1 MATIADLL
9 VKLGADS
16 SGLRQELNKAKSDIN
31 TAFDA
36 NPIKTFQ
43 GAVDGTAG
51 SMESLIGKF
60 GKFTAAAGAGFGFI
74 QMISGAVEA
83 GARVKELSET
93 MGVTAS
99 QASLFSRTVSLA
111 GGDVQTASAAIM
123 RLDKTL
129 SSGGESAEKAQ
140 AMLSAVG
147 VSLQDANGKLLP
159 VNEQLKALSE
169 GYKLAASAGYAQE
182 YLMETLGS
190 RGIALTGVLR
200 EYTEAAQNAAKVQ
213 GVGLDPEEMDR
224 TKKEIDTLKMQAS
237 ALGTATGAALAPLIE
252 QIIPPLT
259 TGLATVAK
267 YLATN
272 KEEVIDCTKAVV
284 AFIAAYKTVVAL
296 RASFGAMQGLFGSA
310 GGAGS
315 TAATEAITRAQE
327 AQINRR
333 IKLIENAALQE
344 EKAYLKSL
352 QTMEVTEAEKT
363 RLYANYVRQ
372 RQAETA
378 KAAAVIR
385 AEMIKAYADINA
397 AATTSGAVQ
406 TGALNSVSKAA
417 VVSGA
422 AVSSVG
428 GAAINTGVKMTT
440 MGSAGLT
447 TIKKL
452 TSAAWALAGGW
463 LGVASAII
471 YALGCLVEYKK
482 QKAEKELNENVVNL
496 DGVAYQ
502 QKDGIWKRRDV
513 NTDASDFESP
523 FSYTEIDQDSALAAE
538 LNYRLHM
545 KPDIE
550 KTELSPEANKQLD
563 DLKAQLEGL
572 SKAVDDNTAA
582 AKAGG
587 GGSSAAP
594 KVEVPKTYTVEV
606 PLGEIAAQKAI
617 DAYNAAPGSQWLNPD
632 LTTDMNNSC
641 AAFVST
647 MYGAAGVMTD
657 LTASGNNLD
666 AMFQSVK
673 GAWYGPNDGY
683 SPSAGDYVSGPGHVG
698 MYVGNNTVISRDSKG
713 GLQQHDLQQWINE
726 FGLIGYGSV
735 KALTGGATS
744 TQTVDENGRA
754 LQEAQRKLQQAKD
767 EALRLFTSMS
777 MEIEEK
783 TGTAYE
789 AGMAQV
795 AENVKAKGQ
804 EIQKLAAAGLPT
816 EAVKSL
822 QDKLAEYQTAL
833 QNKVTEQQQQALS
846 KLKTDTMRTNAELK
860 GDYKSLADAEYN
872 ATVESLNK
880 EKEERTKAVAQ
891 NKDDKEAMAAVEEW
905 YTSQVQAAAEKRTE
919 AYRASFAKQMDYAI
933 SHHDTKTMG
942 SLLNSD
948 DFKQMMDWDGQT
960 AQMQQFYDLWKDAH
974 KTTAQMMADSMES
987 FKGSVSDFFTNLLEG
1002 QETFGD
1008 AFLGMVDSLLD
1019 TVVKQLA
1026 DKWSSQILASLFP
1039 GMFGGDQQSG
1049 DLSGGSGGGGLFTGL
1064 SFAGGLLGGGGGGL
1078 FGGGGGLFG
1087 GLFGGGSN
1095 GNGDEDPVTT
1105 FQNTITRMTTGL
1117 DTATSSLGLFSGGTG
1132 TAGKLLGTY
1141 NAVQGMINTGTKPAE
1156 TATTVSATTGL
1167 ASFTAS
1173 VYVATAALQ
1182 AMASKST
1189 FGSIFG
1195 GKFATGGYIMGPG
1208 TGTSDSIPA
1217 FLSNGEYV
1225 LTAEAVQN
1233 VGLPLLDA
1241 MNSGRVGHFASG
1253 GLVRAASGGKGSGGA
1268 AGNVVTLNVSALDAA
1283 SFADFLQNGGMDAI
1297 KQLLYDGNRD
1307 FTTESGVW

>member
-60 GKFTAAAGAGFGFI
+60 GRFTAAAGAGFGFI

-129 SSGGESAEKAQ
+129 SSGGDSAEKAQ

-159 VNEQLKALSE
+159 LNEQLKALSE

-237 ALGTATGAALAPLIE
+237 ALGSATGAALAPLIE

-296 RASFGAMQGLFGSA
+296 RASFGAMQGLFGAA

-333 IKLIENAALQE
+333 IKLLENAALQE

-352 QTMEVTEAEKT
+352 QTMEATEAEKT
-363 RLYANYVRQ
+363 RLYANYVKQ
-372 RQAETA
+372 RQVETA

-385 AEMIKAYADINA
+385 AEMTKAYADINA

-406 TGALNSVSKAA
+406 IGALNSVSKAA

-422 AVSSVG
+422 AVGSVG

-471 YALGCLVEYKK
+471 YALGCLVQYKK
-482 QKAEKELNENVVNL
+482 EKAEKELNENVVNL
-496 DGVAYQ
+496 DGVAYKQ
-502 QKDGIWKRRDV
+502 DNGIWKRRDV
-513 NTDASDFESP
+513 NADASDFENP

-617 DAYNAAPGSQWLNPD
+617 DAYNAAPGSQWINPD

-789 AGMAQV
+789 TGMAQV

-804 EIQKLAAAGLPT
+804 EIQKLAAAGLPA

-833 QNKVTEQQQQALS
+833 HNKVTQQQQEALN
-846 KLKTDTMRTNAELK
+846 KLKTDTARTTAELK

-933 SHHDTKTMG
+933 SHHDTKAMG

-987 FKGSVSDFFTNLLEG
+987 FKGSISGFFTNILEG

-1008 AFLGMVDSLLD
+1008 ALLDMVDSLLD

-1039 GMFGGDQQSG
+1039 GMFGGDQQNG
-1049 DLSGGSGGGGLFTGL
+1049 DLSGGSGGGLFTGL
-1064 SFAGGLLGGGGGGL
+1064 TFAGGLLGGGGS
-1078 FGGGGGLFG
+1078 GLFG

-1141 NAVQGMINTGTKPAE
+1141 NVVQGMINTGTKPAE
-1156 TATTVSATTGL
+1156 TATTVAATTGM

-1173 VYVATAALQ
+1173 VYEATAALQ
-1182 AMASKST
+1182 AMAAKST

-1195 GKFATGGYIMGPG
+1195 GKRATGGYIAGPG
-1208 TGTSDSIPA
+1208 TSTSDSIPA

-1241 MNSGRVGHFASG
+1241 MNSGRVGHFATG
-1253 GLVRAASGGKGSGGA
+1253 GLVQANGSGNKGA
-1268 AGNVVTLNVSALDAA
+1268 AVPVGNSVTLNVSALDAA
-1283 SFADFLQNGGMDAI
+1283 SFMEFLQNGGMDAI

>member
-16 SGLRQELNKAKSDIN
+16 SGLRSELNKAKSDIN
-31 TAFDA
+31 STFDA
-36 NPIKTFQ
+36 NPLKTFQ

-51 SMESLIGKF
+51 SMEKLISNF

-74 QMISGAVEA
+74 QLISGAVEA
-83 GARVKELSET
+83 GARVKDLSET
-93 MGVTAS
+93 MGISAA
-99 QASLFSRTVSLA
+99 QASMFSKTVSLA

-129 SSGGESAEKAQ
+129 SAGGASAEKAQ
-140 AMLSAVG
+140 AMLDAVG

-169 GYKLAASAGYAQE
+169 GYKAATSVGYGQE
-182 YLMETLGS
+182 YLMETLGA

-213 GVGLDPEEMDR
+213 SVGLDPEEMDR
-224 TKKEIDTLKMQAS
+224 TKKEIDVLKMQAS
-237 ALGTATGAALAPLIE
+237 TLGTATGAALAPLIE

-259 TGLATVAK
+259 SGLASIAQ

-272 KEEVIDCTKAVV
+272 KEEVIDCTKALVG
-284 AFIAAYKTVVAL
+284 FIAAYKTVTAL
-296 RASFGAMQGLFGSA
+296 RASVAALGGLMGAA
-310 GGAGS
+310 GTGAAS
-315 TAATEAITRAQE
+315 TATDAITRAQE
-327 AQINRR
+327 AQINKR
-333 IKLIENAALQE
+333 IRLIENAALQE

-385 AEMIKAYADINA
+385 AEMTKTYVEINS
-397 AATTSGAVQ
+397 AATTSAAVQ
-406 TGALNSVSKAA
+406 TGAINSVSKAA

-422 AVSSVG
+422 AVGSVG

-447 TIKKL
+447 TMKKL

-463 LGVASAII
+463 LGVASAIV
-471 YALGCLVEYKK
+471 YALGCLVQYKK
-482 QKAEKELNENVVNL
+482 EKAEKELNENVVNL

-502 QKDGIWKRRDV
+502 QDNGVWKRRDV
-513 NTDASDFESP
+513 NTEASDFENP

-572 SKAVDDNTAA
+572 SKSVDDNTAA
-582 AKAGG
+582 AK
-587 GGSSAAP
+587 AP

-617 DAYNAAPGSQWLNPD
+617 DAYNAAPGSQWINPD
-632 LTTDMNNSC
+632 LTNDMENSC
-641 AAFVST
+641 ASFVST
-647 MYGAAGVMTD
+647 MYGAAGVMSD

-713 GLQQHDLQQWINE
+713 GLQQHDLDQWKRE
-726 FGLIGYGSV
+726 FGFIGYGSV
-735 KALTGGATS
+735 AKLTGGATS

-754 LQEAQRKLQQAKD
+754 LQEAQRKLQKAKD
-767 EALRLFTSMS
+767 EALKLFTSMS
-777 MEIEEK
+777 VEIEEK

-822 QDKLAEYQTAL
+822 QDKLAEYQTAM
-833 QNKVTEQQQQALS
+833 QNKVTQQQQEALN
-846 KLKTDTMRTNAELK
+846 KLKTDTRRTNAELK

-872 ATVESLNK
+872 ASVEALNK

-891 NKDDKEAMAAVEEW
+891 NKDDKEAMAAVEDW

-974 KTTAQMMADSMES
+974 KTTAQMMADSMQS
-987 FKGSVSDFFTNLLEG
+987 FQGSISDFFTSILEG

-1008 AFLGMVDSLLD
+1008 AFLGMIDSLLD

-1026 DKWSSQILASLFP
+1026 DKWSSQILTSLFP
-1039 GMFGGDQQSG
+1039 GLFGGDQQGGDFSG
-1049 DLSGGSGGGGLFTGL
+1049 VGSGGGGGLFTGL
-1064 SFAGGLLGGGGGGL
+1064 TFAGGLLGGGGGGL
-1078 FGGGGGLFG
+1078 FGGGGG
-1087 GLFGGGSN
+1087 SN
-1095 GNGDEDPVTT
+1095 GNGDEDPITT
-1105 FQNTITRMTTGL
+1105 FQNTINRMTTGM
-1117 DTATSSLGLFSGGTG
+1117 DTATNTLSLFSGGTG

-1141 NAVQGMINTGTKPAE
+1141 NIIQGAINTGTKPAE
-1156 TATTVSATTGL
+1156 TATTVAATTGL
-1167 ASFTAS
+1167 AGFTTS
-1173 VYVATAALQ
+1173 VYMATAALQ
-1182 AMASKST
+1182 AMAASKFAT
-1189 FGSIFG
+1189 FG
-1195 GKFATGGYIMGPG
+1195 FATGGYIAGPG

-1225 LTAEAVQN
+1225 LTADAVQN

-1241 MNSGRVGHFASG
+1241 MNSGRAGHFATG
-1253 GLVRAASGGKGSGGA
+1253 GLVRANVSGSKGPAVPTGSS
-1268 AGNVVTLNVSALDAA
+1268 VTLNVSALDAA
-1283 SFADFLQNGGMDAI
+1283 SFMEFLQNGGMDSI
-1297 KQLLYDGNRD
+1297 KQLLFDGIRD

>member
-16 SGLRQELNKAKSDIN
+16 SGLRSELNKAKSDIN
-31 TAFDA
+31 SAFDA
-36 NPIKTFQ
+36 NPLKTFQ

-51 SMESLIGKF
+51 SMEKLISNF

-74 QMISGAVEA
+74 QLISGAVEA

-93 MGVTAS
+93 MGISAAQAS
-99 QASLFSRTVSLA
+99 QFSRTVSLA

-129 SSGGESAEKAQ
+129 SAGGASAEKAQ
-140 AMLSAVG
+140 AMLDAVG

-169 GYKLAASAGYAQE
+169 GYKAATSVGYGQE
-182 YLMETLGS
+182 YLMETLGA

-213 GVGLDPEEMDR
+213 SVGLDPEEMDR
-224 TKKEIDTLKMQAS
+224 TKKEIDVLKMQAS
-237 ALGTATGAALAPLIE
+237 TLGTATGAALAPLIE

-259 TGLATVAK
+259 SGLASIAQ

-272 KEEVIDCTKAVV
+272 KEEVIDCTKALVG
-284 AFIAAYKTVVAL
+284 FIAAYKTVTAL
-296 RASFGAMQGLFGSA
+296 RASVAALGGLMGAA
-310 GGAGS
+310 GTGAAS
-315 TAATEAITRAQE
+315 TATDAITRAQE
-327 AQINRR
+327 AQINKR
-333 IKLIENAALQE
+333 IRLIENAALQE

-385 AEMIKAYADINA
+385 AEMTKTYAEINS
-397 AATTSGAVQ
+397 AATTSAAVQ
-406 TGALNSVSKAA
+406 TGAINSVSKAA

-422 AVSSVG
+422 AVGSVG

-447 TIKKL
+447 TMKKL

-471 YALGCLVEYKK
+471 YALGCLVQYKK
-482 QKAEKELNENVVNL
+482 EKAEQELNDHVIDIDGEAYKQI
-496 DGVAYQ
+496 DGV
-502 QKDGIWKRRDV
+502 WKKRVV
-513 NTDASDFESP
+513 NTDASDFENP
-523 FSYTEIDQDSALAAE
+523 FSYEDVDQNSSLVAE
-538 LNYRLHM
+538 LNNRQYM
-545 KPDIE
+545 QPDLE

-572 SKAVDDNTAA
+572 SKSVDDNTAA

-587 GGSSAAP
+587 GGSSATP

-617 DAYNAAPGSQWLNPD
+617 DTYNAAPGSQWLNPD
-632 LTTDMNNSC
+632 LTNDMENSC
-641 AAFVST
+641 ASFVST
-647 MYGAAGVMTD
+647 MYGAAGVMSD

-666 AMFQSVK
+666 AMFQNAS
-673 GAWYGPNDGY
+673 AWYGPNDGY
-683 SPSAGDYVSGPGHVG
+683 SPSVGDYVSGPKHAG
-698 MYVGNNTVISRDSKG
+698 MYVGNNTVISRDSTG
-713 GLQQHDLQQWINE
+713 GLQSHDIDQWKQE
-726 FGLIGYGSV
+726 FGFIGYGSV
-735 KALTGGATS
+735 AKLTGGATA
-744 TQTVDENGRA
+744 TQTVDKNGKA
-754 LQEAQRKLQQAKD
+754 LQEAQRKLQQAKE
-767 EALRLFTSMS
+767 EALKLFTSMS
-777 MEIEEK
+777 VEIEEK

-822 QDKLAEYQTAL
+822 QDKLSEYQTAL
-833 QNKVTEQQQQALS
+833 QNKVTQQQQEALN
-846 KLKTDTMRTNAELK
+846 KLKTDTARTTAELK

-872 ATVESLNK
+872 ATVESINK

-891 NKDDKEAMAAVEEW
+891 NKDDKEAMAAVEDW

-933 SHHDTKTMG
+933 SHHDTEAMG
-942 SLLNSD
+942 DLLNSD
-948 DFKQMMDWDGQT
+948 NFKQMMGWDGQT

-987 FKGSVSDFFTNLLEG
+987 FKGSISDFFTNILEG

-1008 AFLGMVDSLLD
+1008 AFLDMVDSLLD

-1026 DKWSSQILASLFP
+1026 DKWSSQILTSLFP

-1078 FGGGGGLFG
+1078 FGG
-1087 GLFGGGSN
+1087 LFGGGSN
-1095 GNGDEDPVTT
+1095 GNGDEDPITT
-1105 FQNTITRMTTGL
+1105 FQNTINRMTTGM
-1117 DTATSSLGLFSGGTG
+1117 DTATNTLSLFSGGTG

-1141 NAVQGMINTGTKPAE
+1141 NIIQGAINTGTKPAE
-1156 TATTVSATTGL
+1156 TATTVAATTGL
-1167 ASFTAS
+1167 AGFTTS
-1173 VYVATAALQ
+1173 VYMATAALQ
-1182 AMASKST
+1182 AMAASKFAT
-1189 FGSIFG
+1189 FG
-1195 GKFATGGYIMGPG
+1195 FATGGYIAGPG

-1225 LTAEAVQN
+1225 LTADAVQN

-1241 MNSGRVGHFASG
+1241 MNSGRAGHFATG
-1253 GLVRAASGGKGSGGA
+1253 GLVRANGSGSKGTA
-1268 AGNVVTLNVSALDAA
+1268 VSVGNSVTLNVSALDAA
-1283 SFADFLQNGGMDAI
+1283 SFMEFLQNGGMDSI
-1297 KQLLYDGNRD
+1297 KQLLFDGDRD

>member
-16 SGLRQELNKAKSDIN
+16 SGLRSELNKAKSDIN
-31 TAFDA
+31 STFDA
-36 NPIKTFQ
+36 NPLKTFQ

-51 SMESLIGKF
+51 SMEKLISNF

-74 QMISGAVEA
+74 QLISGAVEA

-93 MGVTAS
+93 MGISAAQAS
-99 QASLFSRTVSLA
+99 QFSRTVSLA

-129 SSGGESAEKAQ
+129 SAGGASAEKAQ
-140 AMLSAVG
+140 AMLDAVG

-169 GYKLAASAGYAQE
+169 GYKAATSVGYGQE
-182 YLMETLGS
+182 YLMETLGA

-213 GVGLDPEEMDR
+213 SVGLDPEEMDR
-224 TKKEIDTLKMQAS
+224 TKKEIDVLKMQAS
-237 ALGTATGAALAPLIE
+237 TLGTATGAALAPLIE

-259 TGLATVAK
+259 SGLASIAQ

-272 KEEVIDCTKAVV
+272 KEEVIDCTKALVG
-284 AFIAAYKTVVAL
+284 FIAAYKTVTAL
-296 RASFGAMQGLFGSA
+296 RASVAALGGLMGAA
-310 GGAGS
+310 GTGAAS
-315 TAATEAITRAQE
+315 TATDAITRAQE
-327 AQINRR
+327 AQINKR
-333 IKLIENAALQE
+333 IRLIENAALQE

-385 AEMIKAYADINA
+385 AEMTKTYAEINS
-397 AATTSGAVQ
+397 AATTSAAVQ

-422 AVSSVG
+422 AVGSVG

-440 MGSAGLT
+440 MGSTGLT
-447 TIKKL
+447 TMKKL

-471 YALGCLVEYKK
+471 YALGCLVQYKK
-482 QKAEKELNENVVNL
+482 EKAEKELNENVVNL
-496 DGVAYQ
+496 NGVAYQ
-502 QKDGIWKRRDV
+502 QDNGVWKRRDV
-513 NTDASDFESP
+513 NTDASDFENP

-572 SKAVDDNTAA
+572 SKSVDDNTAA
-582 AKAGG
+582 TKAGG
-587 GGSSAAP
+587 GGSSATP

-617 DAYNAAPGSQWLNPD
+617 DTYNAAPGGQWLNPD
-632 LTTDMNNSC
+632 LTNDMENSC
-641 AAFVST
+641 VSFVST
-647 MYGAAGVMTD
+647 MYGAAGVMSD

-666 AMFQSVK
+666 AMFQNAS
-673 GAWYGPNDGY
+673 AWYGPNDGY
-683 SPSAGDYVSGPGHVG
+683 SPSVGDYVSGPKHAG
-698 MYVGNNTVISRDSKG
+698 MYVGNNTVISRDSTG
-713 GLQQHDLQQWINE
+713 GLQSHDIDQWKQE
-726 FGLIGYGSV
+726 FGFIGYGSV
-735 KALTGGATS
+735 AKLTGGATS
-744 TQTVDENGRA
+744 TQTVDKNGRA
-754 LQEAQRKLQQAKD
+754 LQEAQRKLQQAKE
-767 EALRLFTSMS
+767 EALKLFTSMS
-777 MEIEEK
+777 TEIEEK

-795 AENVKAKGQ
+795 SENVKAKGQ

-833 QNKVTEQQQQALS
+833 QNKVTQQQREALN

-860 GDYKSLADAEYN
+860 GDYKSLADAEYK

-891 NKDDKEAMAAVEEW
+891 NKGDKEAMAAVEDW
-905 YTSQVQAAAEKRTE
+905 YTSQVQAAAKKRTE

-933 SHHDTKTMG
+933 SHHDTEAMG
-942 SLLNSD
+942 DLLNSD
-948 DFKQMMDWDGQT
+948 DFKQMMDWDGET
-960 AQMQQFYDLWKDAH
+960 AEMQQFYDLWKDAH
-974 KTTAQMMADSMES
+974 KTTSQMMADSMSS
-987 FKGSVSDFFTNLLEG
+987 FQGSISDFFTNILEG

-1008 AFLGMVDSLLD
+1008 AFLGMIDSLLD

-1026 DKWSSQILASLFP
+1026 DKWSSQILTSLFP
-1039 GMFGGDQQSG
+1039 GLFGGDQQGGDFSDVGSG
-1049 DLSGGSGGGGLFTGL
+1049 GGGGLFTGL
-1064 SFAGGLLGGGGGGL
+1064 TFAGGLLGGGGNGL
-1078 FGGGGGLFG
+1078 FGG
-1087 GLFGGGSN
+1087 GGGSN
-1095 GNGDEDPVTT
+1095 GNGDEDPITT
-1105 FQNTITRMTTGL
+1105 FQNTINRMTTGM
-1117 DTATSSLGLFSGGTG
+1117 DTATNTLSLFSGGTG

-1141 NAVQGMINTGTKPAE
+1141 NIIQGAINTGTKPAE
-1156 TATTVSATTGL
+1156 TATTVAATTGL
-1167 ASFTAS
+1167 AGFTTS
-1173 VYVATAALQ
+1173 VYMATAALQ
-1182 AMASKST
+1182 AMAASKFAT
-1189 FGSIFG
+1189 FG
-1195 GKFATGGYIMGPG
+1195 FATGGYIAGPG

-1225 LTAEAVQN
+1225 LTADAVQN

-1241 MNSGRVGHFASG
+1241 VNSGRVGHFATG
-1253 GLVRAASGGKGSGGA
+1253 GLVRANGSGSKGTA
-1268 AGNVVTLNVSALDAA
+1268 VPVGNSVTLNVSALDAS
-1283 SFADFLQNGGMDAI
+1283 SFMEFLQKGGMDSI
-1297 KQLLYDGNRD
+1297 KQLLFDGDRD

>member
-16 SGLRQELNKAKSDIN
+16 SGLRSELNKAKSDIN
-31 TAFDA
+31 STFDA
-36 NPIKTFQ
+36 NPLRTFQ

-51 SMESLIGKF
+51 SMEKLLSNF

-74 QMISGAVEA
+74 QLISGAVEA
-83 GARVKELSET
+83 GARVKDLSET
-93 MGVTAS
+93 MGISAA
-99 QASLFSRTVSLA
+99 QASMFSKTVSLA

-129 SSGGESAEKAQ
+129 SAGGASAEKAQ
-140 AMLSAVG
+140 AMLAAVG

-169 GYKLAASAGYAQE
+169 GYKAATSVGYGQE
-182 YLMETLGS
+182 YLMETLGA

-213 GVGLDPEEMDR
+213 SVGLDPEEMDR
-224 TKKEIDTLKMQAS
+224 TKKEIDVLKMQAS
-237 ALGTATGAALAPLIE
+237 TLGTATGAALAPLIE

-259 TGLATVAK
+259 SGLASIAQ

-272 KEEVIDCTKAVV
+272 KEEVIDCTKALVG
-284 AFIAAYKTVVAL
+284 FIAAYKTVTAL
-296 RASFGAMQGLFGSA
+296 RASVAALGGLMGAA
-310 GGAGS
+310 GTGAAS
-315 TAATEAITRAQE
+315 TATDAITRAQE
-327 AQINRR
+327 AQINKR
-333 IKLIENAALQE
+333 IRLIENAALQE

-385 AEMIKAYADINA
+385 AEMTKTYAEINS
-397 AATTSGAVQ
+397 AATTSAAVQ

-422 AVSSVG
+422 AVGSVG
-428 GAAINTGVKMTT
+428 GAAINTSVKMTT
-440 MGSAGLT
+440 MGSTGLT
-447 TIKKL
+447 TMKKL

-482 QKAEKELNENVVNL
+482 QKAEKELNDHVINIDGEAYKQI
-496 DGVAYQ
+496 DGV
-502 QKDGIWKRRDV
+502 WKKRV
-513 NTDASDFESP
+513 ANTDASDFENP
-523 FSYTEIDQDSALAAE
+523 FSYEDVDQNSSLVAE
-538 LNYRLHM
+538 LNNRQYM
-545 KPDIE
+545 QPDLE

-572 SKAVDDNTAA
+572 SKSVDDNTAA

-587 GGSSAAP
+587 GGSSSTP

-617 DAYNAAPGSQWLNPD
+617 DTYNAAPGSQWLNPD
-632 LTTDMNNSC
+632 LTNDMENSC
-641 AAFVST
+641 ASFVST
-647 MYGAAGVMTD
+647 MYGAAGVMSD

-666 AMFQSVK
+666 AMFQKAS
-673 GAWYGPNDGY
+673 AWYGPNDGY
-683 SPSAGDYVSGPGHVG
+683 SPSVGDYVSSPGHVG

-713 GLQQHDLQQWINE
+713 GLQQHDLDQWKQE
-726 FGLIGYGSV
+726 FGFIGYGSV
-735 KALTGGATS
+735 AKLTGGATA
-744 TQTVDENGRA
+744 TQTVDKNGKA
-754 LQEAQRKLQQAKD
+754 LQEAQRKLQNAKD
-767 EALRLFTSMS
+767 EALKLFTSMS
-777 MEIEEK
+777 VEIEEK

-833 QNKVTEQQQQALS
+833 QNKVTQQQREALN

-860 GDYKSLADAEYN
+860 GDYKSLADAEYK

-891 NKDDKEAMAAVEEW
+891 NKDDKEAMAAVEDW

-933 SHHDTKTMG
+933 SHHDTEAMG
-942 SLLNSD
+942 DLLNSD
-948 DFKQMMDWDGQT
+948 DFKQMMDWDGET
-960 AQMQQFYDLWKDAH
+960 AEMQQFYDLWKDAH

-987 FKGSVSDFFTNLLEG
+987 FKGSISDFFTNILEG

-1008 AFLGMVDSLLD
+1008 AFLDMVDSLLD

-1026 DKWSSQILASLFP
+1026 DKWSSQILTSLFP

-1078 FGGGGGLFG
+1078 FGG
-1087 GLFGGGSN
+1087 LFGGGSN
-1095 GNGDEDPVTT
+1095 GNGDEDPITT
-1105 FQNTITRMTTGL
+1105 FQNTINRMTTGM
-1117 DTATSSLGLFSGGTG
+1117 DTATNTLSLFSGGTG

-1141 NAVQGMINTGTKPAE
+1141 NIIQGAINTGTKPAE
-1156 TATTVSATTGL
+1156 TATTVAATTGL
-1167 ASFTAS
+1167 AGFTTS
-1173 VYVATAALQ
+1173 VYMATAALQ
-1182 AMASKST
+1182 AMAASKFAT
-1189 FGSIFG
+1189 FG
-1195 GKFATGGYIMGPG
+1195 FATGGYIAGPG

-1225 LTAEAVQN
+1225 LTADAVQN

-1241 MNSGRVGHFASG
+1241 VNSGRVGHFATG
-1253 GLVRAASGGKGSGGA
+1253 GLVRANGSGSKGTA
-1268 AGNVVTLNVSALDAA
+1268 VPVGNSVTLNVSALDAA
-1283 SFADFLQNGGMDAI
+1283 SFMEFLQKGGMDSI
-1297 KQLLYDGNRD
+1297 KQLLFDGDRD

>member
-16 SGLRQELNKAKSDIN
+16 SGLRSELNKAKSDIN
-31 TAFDA
+31 STFDA
-36 NPIKTFQ
+36 NPLKTFQ

-51 SMESLIGKF
+51 SMEKLISNF

-74 QMISGAVEA
+74 QLISGAVEA

-93 MGVTAS
+93 MGISAAQAS
-99 QASLFSRTVSLA
+99 QFSRTVSLA
-111 GGDVQTASAAIM
+111 GGDVQTASAALM

-129 SSGGESAEKAQ
+129 SAGGASAEKAQ
-140 AMLSAVG
+140 AMLDAVG

-169 GYKLAASAGYAQE
+169 GYKAATSVGYGQE
-182 YLMETLGS
+182 YLMETLGA

-200 EYTEAAQNAAKVQ
+200 EYNEAAQNAAKVQ
-213 GVGLDPEEMDR
+213 SVGLDPEEMDR
-224 TKKEIDTLKMQAS
+224 TKKEIDVLKMQAS
-237 ALGTATGAALAPLIE
+237 TLGTATGAALAPLIE

-259 TGLATVAK
+259 SGLASIAQ

-272 KEEVIDCTKAVV
+272 KEEVIDCTKALVG
-284 AFIAAYKTVVAL
+284 FIAAYKTVTAL
-296 RASFGAMQGLFGSA
+296 RASVAALGGLMGAA
-310 GGAGS
+310 GTGAAS
-315 TAATEAITRAQE
+315 TATDAITRAQE
-327 AQINRR
+327 AQINKR
-333 IKLIENAALQE
+333 IRLIENAALQE

-385 AEMIKAYADINA
+385 AEMIKTYAEINS
-397 AATTSGAVQ
+397 AATTSAAVQ

-422 AVSSVG
+422 AVGSVG

-440 MGSAGLT
+440 MGSTGLT
-447 TIKKL
+447 TMKKL

-471 YALGCLVEYKK
+471 YALGCLVQYKK
-482 QKAEKELNENVVNL
+482 EKAEKELNENVVNL
-496 DGVAYQ
+496 NGVAYQ
-502 QKDGIWKRRDV
+502 QDNGVWKRRDV
-513 NTDASDFESP
+513 NTDASDFENP

-572 SKAVDDNTAA
+572 SKSVDDNTAA

-587 GGSSAAP
+587 GGGSANP

-606 PLGEIAAQKAI
+606 PLGEIAAQKAL
-617 DAYNAAPGSQWLNPD
+617 DAYNSAPGSQWLNPD
-632 LTTDMNNSC
+632 LTNDMENSC

-683 SPSAGDYVSGPGHVG
+683 SPSAGDYVSGPGHAG

-713 GLQQHDLQQWINE
+713 GLQQHDLDQWKHE
-726 FGLIGYGSV
+726 FGFIGYGSV
-735 KALTGGATS
+735 AKLTGGATA
-744 TQTVDENGRA
+744 TQTVDKNGKA

-767 EALRLFTSMS
+767 EALKLFTSMS
-777 MEIEEK
+777 TEIEEK

-822 QDKLAEYQTAL
+822 QDKLSEYQTAL
-833 QNKVTEQQQQALS
+833 QNKVTQQQQEALN
-846 KLKTDTMRTNAELK
+846 KLKTDTARTTAELK

-880 EKEERTKAVAQ
+880 EKEERTKAVTQ
-891 NKDDKEAMAAVEEW
+891 NKNDKEAMAAVEEW

-933 SHHDTKTMG
+933 SHHDTKAVG
-942 SLLNSD
+942 DLLNSD
-948 DFKQMMDWDGQT
+948 NFKQMMDWDGQT
-960 AQMQQFYDLWKDAH
+960 AQMQQFYDLWKNAH

-987 FKGSVSDFFTNLLEG
+987 FQGSISDFFTNILEG

-1026 DKWSSQILASLFP
+1026 DKWSSQILTALFP
-1039 GMFGGDQQSG
+1039 GMFGGGDNQSG

-1078 FGGGGGLFG
+1078 FGGGGG
-1087 GLFGGGSN
+1087 SN
-1095 GNGDEDPVTT
+1095 GNGDEDPITT
-1105 FQNTITRMTTGL
+1105 FQNTINRMTTGM
-1117 DTATSSLGLFSGGTG
+1117 DTATNTLSLFSGGTG

-1141 NAVQGMINTGTKPAE
+1141 NIIQGAINTGTKPAE
-1156 TATTVSATTGL
+1156 TATTVAATTGL
-1167 ASFTAS
+1167 AGFTTS
-1173 VYVATAALQ
+1173 VYMATAALQ
-1182 AMASKST
+1182 AMAASKFAT
-1189 FGSIFG
+1189 FG
-1195 GKFATGGYIMGPG
+1195 FATGGYIAGPG

-1225 LTAEAVQN
+1225 LTADAVQN

-1241 MNSGRVGHFASG
+1241 VNSGRVGHFATG
-1253 GLVRAASGGKGSGGA
+1253 GLVRANGSGSKGTA
-1268 AGNVVTLNVSALDAA
+1268 VPVGNSVTLNVSALDAA
-1283 SFADFLQNGGMDAI
+1283 SFMEFLQNGGMDSI
-1297 KQLLYDGNRD
+1297 KQLLFDGDRD

>member
-16 SGLRQELNKAKSDIN
+16 SGLRSELNKAKSDIN
-31 TAFDA
+31 STFDA
-36 NPIKTFQ
+36 NPLKTFQ

-51 SMESLIGKF
+51 SMEKLISNF

-74 QMISGAVEA
+74 QLISGAVEA

-93 MGVTAS
+93 MGISAAQAS
-99 QASLFSRTVSLA
+99 QFSRTVSLA

-129 SSGGESAEKAQ
+129 SAGGASAEKAQ
-140 AMLSAVG
+140 AMLDAVG

-169 GYKLAASAGYAQE
+169 GYKVATSVGYGQE
-182 YLMETLGS
+182 YLMETLGA

-213 GVGLDPEEMDR
+213 SVGLDPEEMDR
-224 TKKEIDTLKMQAS
+224 TKKEIDVLKMQAS
-237 ALGTATGAALAPLIE
+237 TLGTATGAALAPLIE

-259 TGLATVAK
+259 SGLASIAQ

-272 KEEVIDCTKAVV
+272 KEEVIDCTKALVG
-284 AFIAAYKTVVAL
+284 FIAAYKTVTAL
-296 RASFGAMQGLFGSA
+296 RASVAALGGLMGTAGTGAA
-310 GGAGS
+310 S
-315 TAATEAITRAQE
+315 TATDAITRAQE
-327 AQINRR
+327 AQINKR
-333 IKLIENAALQE
+333 IRLIENAALQE

-385 AEMIKAYADINA
+385 AEMTKTYAEINS
-397 AATTSGAVQ
+397 AATTSAAVQ

-422 AVSSVG
+422 AVGSVG

-440 MGSAGLT
+440 MGSTGLT
-447 TIKKL
+447 TMKKL

-482 QKAEKELNENVVNL
+482 QKAEQELNDHVINIDGEAYKQI
-496 DGVAYQ
+496 DGV
-502 QKDGIWKRRDV
+502 WKKRGV
-513 NTDASDFESP
+513 NTDASDFENP
-523 FSYTEIDQDSALAAE
+523 FSYEDVDQNSSLVAE
-538 LNYRLHM
+538 LNNRQYM
-545 KPDIE
+545 QPDLE

-572 SKAVDDNTAA
+572 SKSVDDNTAA

-587 GGSSAAP
+587 GGGSAAP

-617 DAYNAAPGSQWLNPD
+617 DTYNAAPGSQWLNPD
-632 LTTDMNNSC
+632 LTKDMNNSC

-666 AMFQSVK
+666 AMFQNAS
-673 GAWYGPNDGY
+673 AWYGPNDGY
-683 SPSAGDYVSGPGHVG
+683 SPSAGDYVSGPGHAG

-713 GLQQHDLQQWINE
+713 GLQQHDLDQWKQE
-726 FGLIGYGSV
+726 FGFIGYGSV
-735 KALTGGATS
+735 AKLTGGATS
-744 TQTVDENGRA
+744 TQTVDKNGKA
-754 LQEAQRKLQQAKD
+754 LQEAQRKLQQAKE
-767 EALRLFTSMS
+767 EALKLFTSMS
-777 MEIEEK
+777 TEIEEK

-833 QNKVTEQQQQALS
+833 QNKVTQQQREALN

-860 GDYKSLADAEYN
+860 GDYKSLADAEYK

-891 NKDDKEAMAAVEEW
+891 NKDDKEAMASVEEW

-948 DFKQMMDWDGQT
+948 DFKRMMDWDGET
-960 AQMQQFYDLWKDAH
+960 AEMQQFYDLWKDAH
-974 KTTAQMMADSMES
+974 KTTSQMMADSMSS
-987 FKGSVSDFFTNLLEG
+987 FQGSISDFFTNILEG

-1008 AFLGMVDSLLD
+1008 AFLGMIDSLLD

-1026 DKWSSQILASLFP
+1026 DKWSSQILTSLFP
-1039 GMFGGDQQSG
+1039 GLFGGDQQGGDFSDVGSG
-1049 DLSGGSGGGGLFTGL
+1049 GGGGLFTGL
-1064 SFAGGLLGGGGGGL
+1064 TFAGGLLGGGGDGL
-1078 FGGGGGLFG
+1078 FGG
-1087 GLFGGGSN
+1087 GGGSN
-1095 GNGDEDPVTT
+1095 GNGDEDPITT
-1105 FQNTITRMTTGL
+1105 FQNTINRMTTGM
-1117 DTATSSLGLFSGGTG
+1117 DTATNTLSLFSGGTG

-1141 NAVQGMINTGTKPAE
+1141 NIIQGAINTGTKPAE
-1156 TATTVSATTGL
+1156 TATTVAATTGL
-1167 ASFTAS
+1167 AGFTTS
-1173 VYVATAALQ
+1173 VYMATAALQ
-1182 AMASKST
+1182 AMAASKFAT
-1189 FGSIFG
+1189 FG
-1195 GKFATGGYIMGPG
+1195 FATGGYIAGPG

-1225 LTAEAVQN
+1225 LTADAVQN

-1241 MNSGRVGHFASG
+1241 VNSGRVGHFATG
-1253 GLVRAASGGKGSGGA
+1253 GLVRANGSGSKGTA
-1268 AGNVVTLNVSALDAA
+1268 VPVGNSVTLNVSALDAA
-1283 SFADFLQNGGMDAI
+1283 SFMEFLQNGGMDSI
-1297 KQLLYDGNRD
+1297 KQLLFDGNRD

>member
-16 SGLRQELNKAKSDIN
+16 SGLRSELNKAKSDIN
-31 TAFDA
+31 STFDA
-36 NPIKTFQ
+36 NPLKTFQ

-51 SMESLIGKF
+51 SMEKLISNF

-83 GARVKELSET
+83 GARVKDLSET
-93 MGVTAS
+93 MGISAA

-129 SSGGESAEKAQ
+129 SAGGASAEKAQ
-140 AMLSAVG
+140 AMLDAVG

-169 GYKLAASAGYAQE
+169 GYKAATSVGYGQE

-213 GVGLDPEEMDR
+213 SVGLDPEEMDR
-224 TKKEIDTLKMQAS
+224 TKKEIDVLKMQAS
-237 ALGTATGAALAPLIE
+237 SLGTATGAALAPLIE

-259 TGLATVAK
+259 SGLASIAK

-272 KEEVIDCTKAVV
+272 KEEVLDCTKALVG
-284 AFIAAYKTVVAL
+284 FIAAYKTVTAL
-296 RASFGAMQGLFGSA
+296 RASVAALGGLMGAA
-310 GGAGS
+310 GTGAAS
-315 TAATEAITRAQE
+315 TTTDAITRAQE
-327 AQINRR
+327 AQINKR
-333 IKLIENAALQE
+333 IRLIENTALQE

-385 AEMIKAYADINA
+385 AEMTKAYADINTA
-397 AATTSGAVQ
+397 AATSGAVQ

-422 AVSSVG
+422 AVNSVG

-440 MGSAGLT
+440 MGSTGLT
-447 TIKKL
+447 TMKKL

-471 YALGCLVEYKK
+471 YALGCLVQYKK
-482 QKAEKELNENVVNL
+482 EKAEKELNENVVNL
-496 DGVAYQ
+496 DGAAYQ
-502 QKDGIWKRRDV
+502 QDNGIWKRRDV
-513 NTDASDFESP
+513 NTDASDFENP

-572 SKAVDDNTAA
+572 SKSVDDNTAA
-582 AKAGG
+582 AKA
-587 GGSSAAP
+587 P
-594 KVEVPKTYTVEV
+594 KVEAPKTYTVEV

-617 DAYNAAPGSQWLNPD
+617 DAYNAAPGSQWINPD
-632 LTTDMNNSC
+632 LTNDMENSC
-641 AAFVST
+641 ASFVST
-647 MYGAAGVMTD
+647 MYGAAGVMSD

-673 GAWYGPNDGY
+673 GAWFGPNDGY
-683 SPSAGDYVSGPGHVG
+683 SPSAGDYVSGPGHAG

-713 GLQQHDLQQWINE
+713 GLQQHDLDQWKQE
-726 FGLIGYGSV
+726 FGFIGYGSV
-735 KALTGGATS
+735 AKLTGGATA
-744 TQTVDENGRA
+744 TQTVDKNGKA
-754 LQEAQRKLQQAKD
+754 LQEAQRKLQQAKE
-767 EALRLFTSMS
+767 EALKLFTSMS
-777 MEIEEK
+777 TEIEEK

-822 QDKLAEYQTAL
+822 QDKLAEYQTVL
-833 QNKVTEQQQQALS
+833 QNKVTQQQQEALN

-860 GDYKSLADAEYN
+860 GDYKSLADAEYK

-891 NKDDKEAMAAVEEW
+891 NKDDKEAMAAVEDW

-933 SHHDTKTMG
+933 SHHDTEAMG
-942 SLLNSD
+942 DLLNSD
-948 DFKQMMDWDGQT
+948 DFKQMMDWDGET
-960 AQMQQFYDLWKDAH
+960 AEMQQFYDLWKDAH
-974 KTTAQMMADSMES
+974 KTTSQMMADSMSS
-987 FKGSVSDFFTNLLEG
+987 FQGSISDFFTNILEG

-1008 AFLGMVDSLLD
+1008 AFLGMIDSLLD

-1026 DKWSSQILASLFP
+1026 DKWSSQILTSLFP
-1039 GMFGGDQQSG
+1039 GLFGGDQQGG
-1049 DLSGGSGGGGLFTGL
+1049 DFSGGSGGGLFTGL
-1064 SFAGGLLGGGGGGL
+1064 TFAGGLLGGGGGGL
-1078 FGGGGGLFG
+1078 FGGGGG
-1087 GLFGGGSN
+1087 SN
-1095 GNGDEDPVTT
+1095 GNGDEDPITT
-1105 FQNTITRMTTGL
+1105 FQNTITRMTTGM
-1117 DTATSSLGLFSGGTG
+1117 DTATGALSLFSGGTG

-1141 NAVQGMINTGTKPAE
+1141 NIIQGAINTGAKPAE
-1156 TATTVSATTGL
+1156 TATTVAATTGL
-1167 ASFTAS
+1167 AGFTAS
-1173 VYVATAALQ
+1173 VYMATAALQ
-1182 AMASKST
+1182 ALAASKFAT
-1189 FGSIFG
+1189 FG
-1195 GKFATGGYIMGPG
+1195 FATGGYIMGPG

-1225 LTAEAVQN
+1225 LTADAVQN

-1241 MNSGRVGHFASG
+1241 VNSGRVGHFATG
-1253 GLVRAASGGKGSGGA
+1253 GLVRANGSGSKGTA
-1268 AGNVVTLNVSALDAA
+1268 VPVGNSVTLNVSALDAA
-1283 SFADFLQNGGMDAI
+1283 SFMEFLQKGGMDSI
-1297 KQLLYDGNRD
+1297 KQLLFDGDRD

>member
-16 SGLRQELNKAKSDIN
+16 SGLRSELNKAKSDIN
-31 TAFDA
+31 STFDA
-36 NPIKTFQ
+36 NPLKTFQ

-51 SMESLIGKF
+51 SMEKLISNF

-74 QMISGAVEA
+74 QLISGAVEA

-93 MGVTAS
+93 MGISAA

-129 SSGGESAEKAQ
+129 SASGASAEKAQ
-140 AMLSAVG
+140 AMLDAVG

-169 GYKLAASAGYAQE
+169 GYKAATSVGYGQE
-182 YLMETLGS
+182 YLMETLGA

-213 GVGLDPEEMDR
+213 SVGLDPEEMDR
-224 TKKEIDTLKMQAS
+224 TKKEIDVLKMQAS

-259 TGLATVAK
+259 SGLAAIAK

-272 KEEVIDCTKAVV
+272 KEEVIDCTKALVG
-284 AFIAAYKTVVAL
+284 FIAAYKTVTAL
-296 RASFGAMQGLFGSA
+296 RASVAALGGLMGAA
-310 GGAGS
+310 GTGAAS
-315 TAATEAITRAQE
+315 TATDAITRAQE
-327 AQINRR
+327 AQINKR
-333 IKLIENAALQE
+333 IRLIENAALQE

-385 AEMIKAYADINA
+385 AEMTKTYAEINS
-397 AATTSGAVQ
+397 AATTSAAVQ
-406 TGALNSVSKAA
+406 TGAINSVSKAA

-422 AVSSVG
+422 AVGSVG

-447 TIKKL
+447 TMKKL

-471 YALGCLVEYKK
+471 YALGCLVQYKK
-482 QKAEKELNENVVNL
+482 EKAEQELNDHVIDIDGEAYKQI
-496 DGVAYQ
+496 DGV
-502 QKDGIWKRRDV
+502 WKKRVV
-513 NTDASDFESP
+513 NTDASDFENP
-523 FSYTEIDQDSALAAE
+523 FSYEDVDQNSSLVAE
-538 LNYRLHM
+538 LNNRQYM
-545 KPDIE
+545 QPDLE

-572 SKAVDDNTAA
+572 SKSVDDNTAA

-587 GGSSAAP
+587 GGGTSTP

-606 PLGEIAAQKAI
+606 PLGEIAAQKAL

-632 LTTDMNNSC
+632 LTNDMENSC
-641 AAFVST
+641 ASFVST
-647 MYGAAGVMTD
+647 MYGAAGVMSD

-673 GAWYGPNDGY
+673 GAWFGPNDGY
-683 SPSAGDYVSGPGHVG
+683 SPSAGDYVSSPGHVG

-713 GLQQHDLQQWINE
+713 GLQQHDLDQWKQE
-726 FGLIGYGSV
+726 FGFIGYGSV
-735 KALTGGATS
+735 AKLTGGATA
-744 TQTVDENGRA
+744 TQTVDKNGKA
-754 LQEAQRKLQQAKD
+754 LQEAQKKLQKAKD
-767 EALRLFTSMS
+767 EALKLFTSMS
-777 MEIEEK
+777 VEIEEK

-822 QDKLAEYQTAL
+822 QDKLSEYQTAL
-833 QNKVTEQQQQALS
+833 QNKVTQQQQEALN
-846 KLKTDTMRTNAELK
+846 KLKTDTARTTAELK

-891 NKDDKEAMAAVEEW
+891 NKDDKEAMAAVEDW

-933 SHHDTKTMG
+933 SHHDTEALG
-942 SLLNSD
+942 DLLNSD
-948 DFKQMMDWDGQT
+948 DFKQMMDWDGET
-960 AQMQQFYDLWKDAH
+960 AEMQHFYGLWKDAH
-974 KTTAQMMADSMES
+974 KTTSQMMADSMSS
-987 FKGSVSDFFTNLLEG
+987 FQGSISDFFTNILEG

-1008 AFLGMVDSLLD
+1008 AFLGMIDSLLD

-1026 DKWSSQILASLFP
+1026 DKWSSQILTSLFP
-1039 GMFGGDQQSG
+1039 GLFGGDQQGGDFSDVGSG
-1049 DLSGGSGGGGLFTGL
+1049 GGGGLFTGL
-1064 SFAGGLLGGGGGGL
+1064 TFAGGLLGGGGGGL
-1078 FGGGGGLFG
+1078 FGGGGG
-1087 GLFGGGSN
+1087 SN
-1095 GNGDEDPVTT
+1095 GNGDEDPITT
-1105 FQNTITRMTTGL
+1105 FQNTINRMTTGM
-1117 DTATSSLGLFSGGTG
+1117 DTATNTLSLFSGGTG

-1141 NAVQGMINTGTKPAE
+1141 NIIQGAINTGTKPAE
-1156 TATTVSATTGL
+1156 TATTVAATTGL
-1167 ASFTAS
+1167 AGFTTS
-1173 VYVATAALQ
+1173 VYMATAALQ
-1182 AMASKST
+1182 AMAASKFAT
-1189 FGSIFG
+1189 FG
-1195 GKFATGGYIMGPG
+1195 FATGGYIAGPG

-1225 LTAEAVQN
+1225 LTADAVQN

-1241 MNSGRVGHFASG
+1241 VNSGRVGHFATG
-1253 GLVRAASGGKGSGGA
+1253 GLVRANGSGSKGTA
-1268 AGNVVTLNVSALDAA
+1268 VPVGNSVTLNVSALDAA
-1283 SFADFLQNGGMDAI
+1283 SFMEFLQKGGMDSI
-1297 KQLLYDGNRD
+1297 KQLLFDGNRD

>member
-16 SGLRQELNKAKSDIN
+16 SGLRSELNKAKSDIN
-31 TAFDA
+31 STFDA
-36 NPIKTFQ
+36 NPLRTFQ

-51 SMESLIGKF
+51 SMEKLISNF

-74 QMISGAVEA
+74 QLISGAVEA

-93 MGVTAS
+93 MGISAAQAS
-99 QASLFSRTVSLA
+99 QFSRTVSLA

-129 SSGGESAEKAQ
+129 SAGGASAEKAQ
-140 AMLSAVG
+140 AMLDAVG

-169 GYKLAASAGYAQE
+169 GYKAATSVGYGQE
-182 YLMETLGS
+182 YLMETLGA

-213 GVGLDPEEMDR
+213 SVGLDPEEMDR
-224 TKKEIDTLKMQAS
+224 TKKEIDVLKMQAS
-237 ALGTATGAALAPLIE
+237 TLGTATGAALAPLIE

-259 TGLATVAK
+259 SGLASIAQ

-272 KEEVIDCTKAVV
+272 KEEVIDCTKALVG
-284 AFIAAYKTVVAL
+284 FIAAYKTVTAL
-296 RASFGAMQGLFGSA
+296 RASVAALGGLMGAA
-310 GGAGS
+310 GTGAAS
-315 TAATEAITRAQE
+315 TATDAITRAQE
-327 AQINRR
+327 AQINKR
-333 IKLIENAALQE
+333 IRLIENAALQE

-385 AEMIKAYADINA
+385 AEMTKTYAEINS
-397 AATTSGAVQ
+397 AATTSAAVQ

-422 AVSSVG
+422 AVGSVG

-440 MGSAGLT
+440 MGSTGLIT
-447 TIKKL
+447 MKKL

-482 QKAEKELNENVVNL
+482 QKAEKELNDHVINIDGEAYKQI
-496 DGVAYQ
+496 DGV
-502 QKDGIWKRRDV
+502 WKKRGV
-513 NTDASDFESP
+513 NTDASDFENP
-523 FSYTEIDQDSALAAE
+523 FSYEDVDQNSSLVAE
-538 LNYRLHM
+538 LNNRQYM
-545 KPDIE
+545 QPDLE

-572 SKAVDDNTAA
+572 SKSVDDNTAA

-587 GGSSAAP
+587 GGSSATP

-617 DAYNAAPGSQWLNPD
+617 DTYNAAPGSQWLNPD
-632 LTTDMNNSC
+632 LTNDMENSC
-641 AAFVST
+641 ASFVST
-647 MYGAAGVMTD
+647 MYGAAGVMSD

-666 AMFQSVK
+666 AMFQNAS
-673 GAWYGPNDGY
+673 AWYGPNDGY
-683 SPSAGDYVSGPGHVG
+683 SPSVGDYVSGPKHAG

-713 GLQQHDLQQWINE
+713 GLQQHDLDQWKQE
-726 FGLIGYGSV
+726 FGFIGYGSV
-735 KALTGGATS
+735 AKLTGGATA
-744 TQTVDENGRA
+744 TQTVDKNGKA
-754 LQEAQRKLQQAKD
+754 LQEAQRKLQQAKE
-767 EALRLFTSMS
+767 EALKLFTSMS
-777 MEIEEK
+777 TEIEEK

-822 QDKLAEYQTAL
+822 QDKLSEYQTAL
-833 QNKVTEQQQQALS
+833 QNKVTQQQQEALN
-846 KLKTDTMRTNAELK
+846 KLKTDTARTTAELK

-872 ATVESLNK
+872 ATVESINK

-891 NKDDKEAMAAVEEW
+891 NKDDKEAMAAVEDW

-933 SHHDTKTMG
+933 SHHDTEALG
-942 SLLNSD
+942 DLLNSD
-948 DFKQMMDWDGQT
+948 NFKQMMDWDGQT
-960 AQMQQFYDLWKDAH
+960 AQMQQFYDLWKNAH

-987 FKGSVSDFFTNLLEG
+987 FQGSISDFFTNILEG

-1019 TVVKQLA
+1019 TVIKQLA
-1026 DKWSSQILASLFP
+1026 DKWSSQILTALFP
-1039 GMFGGDQQSG
+1039 GMFGGGDNQSG
-1049 DLSGGSGGGGLFTGL
+1049 DLSGGSGGGLFTGL
-1064 SFAGGLLGGGGGGL
+1064 TFAGGLLGGGGGGL
-1078 FGGGGGLFG
+1078 FGGGGG
-1087 GLFGGGSN
+1087 SN
-1095 GNGDEDPVTT
+1095 GNGDEDPITT
-1105 FQNTITRMTTGL
+1105 FQNTINRMTTGM
-1117 DTATSSLGLFSGGTG
+1117 DTATNTLSLFSGGTG

-1141 NAVQGMINTGTKPAE
+1141 NIIQGAINTGTKPAE
-1156 TATTVSATTGL
+1156 TATTVAATTGL
-1167 ASFTAS
+1167 AGFTTS
-1173 VYVATAALQ
+1173 VYMATAALQ
-1182 AMASKST
+1182 AMAASKFAT
-1189 FGSIFG
+1189 FG
-1195 GKFATGGYIMGPG
+1195 FATGGYIAGPG

-1225 LTAEAVQN
+1225 LTADAVQN

-1241 MNSGRVGHFASG
+1241 VNSGRVGHFATG
-1253 GLVRAASGGKGSGGA
+1253 GLVRANGSGSKGTA
-1268 AGNVVTLNVSALDAA
+1268 VPVGNSVTLNVSALDAA
-1283 SFADFLQNGGMDAI
+1283 SFMEFLQNGGMDSI
-1297 KQLLYDGNRD
+1297 KQLLFDGNRD

>member
-16 SGLRQELNKAKSDIN
+16 SGLRSELNKAKSDIN
-31 TAFDA
+31 STFDA
-36 NPIKTFQ
+36 NPLKTFQ

-51 SMESLIGKF
+51 SMEKLISNF

-83 GARVKELSET
+83 GARVKDLSET
-93 MGVTAS
+93 MGISAA
-99 QASLFSRTVSLA
+99 QASMFSKTVSLA

-129 SSGGESAEKAQ
+129 SAGGASAEKAQ
-140 AMLSAVG
+140 AMLDAVG

-169 GYKLAASAGYAQE
+169 GYKAATSVGYSQE

-213 GVGLDPEEMDR
+213 SVGLDPEEMDR
-224 TKKEIDTLKMQAS
+224 TKKEIDVLKLQAS

-252 QIIPPLT
+252 QIIPSLT
-259 TGLATVAK
+259 SGLASIAK

-272 KEEVIDCTKAVV
+272 KEEVIDCTKALVG
-284 AFIAAYKTVVAL
+284 FIAAYKTVTAL
-296 RASFGAMQGLFGSA
+296 RASVAALGGLMGAA
-310 GGAGS
+310 GTGAAS
-315 TAATEAITRAQE
+315 TATDAITRAQE
-327 AQINRR
+327 AQINKR
-333 IKLIENAALQE
+333 IRLIENAALQE

-385 AEMIKAYADINA
+385 AEMTKAYADINTA
-397 AATTSGAVQ
+397 AATSGAVQ

-422 AVSSVG
+422 AVNSVG

-440 MGSAGLT
+440 MGSTGLT
-447 TIKKL
+447 TMKKL

-471 YALGCLVEYKK
+471 YALGCLVQYKK
-482 QKAEKELNENVVNL
+482 EKAEKELNENVVSL
-496 DGVAYQ
+496 DGAAYQ
-502 QKDGIWKRRDV
+502 QDNGIWKRRDV
-513 NTDASDFESP
+513 NTDASDFENP

-550 KTELSPEANKQLD
+550 KTELSPEDNKQLD

-572 SKAVDDNTAA
+572 SKSVDDNTAA
-582 AKAGG
+582 AKA
-587 GGSSAAP
+587 P
-594 KVEVPKTYTVEV
+594 NVEAPKTYTVEV

-617 DAYNAAPGSQWLNPD
+617 DAYNAAPGSQWINPD
-632 LTTDMNNSC
+632 LTNDMENSC
-641 AAFVST
+641 ASFVST
-647 MYGAAGVMTD
+647 MYGAAGVMSD

-673 GAWYGPNDGY
+673 GAWFGPNDGY
-683 SPSAGDYVSGPGHVG
+683 SPSAGDYVSGPGHAG

-713 GLQQHDLQQWINE
+713 GLQQHDLDQWKQE
-726 FGLIGYGSV
+726 FGFIGYGSV
-735 KALTGGATS
+735 AKLTGGATA
-744 TQTVDENGRA
+744 TQTVDKNGKA
-754 LQEAQRKLQQAKD
+754 LQEAQRKLQQAKE
-767 EALRLFTSMS
+767 EALKLFTSMS
-777 MEIEEK
+777 TEIEEK

-833 QNKVTEQQQQALS
+833 QNKVTQQQQEALN

-860 GDYKSLADAEYN
+860 GDYKSLADAEYK

-891 NKDDKEAMAAVEEW
+891 NKDDKEAMAAVEDW

-933 SHHDTKTMG
+933 SHHDTEAMG
-942 SLLNSD
+942 DLLNSD
-948 DFKQMMDWDGQT
+948 DFKQMMDWDGET
-960 AQMQQFYDLWKDAH
+960 AEMQQFYDLWKDAH
-974 KTTAQMMADSMES
+974 KTTSQMMADSMSS
-987 FKGSVSDFFTNLLEG
+987 FQGSISDFFTNILEG

-1008 AFLGMVDSLLD
+1008 AFLGMIDSLLD

-1026 DKWSSQILASLFP
+1026 DKWSSQILTSLFP
-1039 GMFGGDQQSG
+1039 GLFGGDQQGG
-1049 DLSGGSGGGGLFTGL
+1049 DFSGGSGGGLFTGL
-1064 SFAGGLLGGGGGGL
+1064 TFAGGLLGGGGGGL
-1078 FGGGGGLFG
+1078 FGGGGG
-1087 GLFGGGSN
+1087 SN
-1095 GNGDEDPVTT
+1095 GNGDEDPITT
-1105 FQNTITRMTTGL
+1105 FQNTINRMTTGM
-1117 DTATSSLGLFSGGTG
+1117 DTATNTLSLFSGGTG

-1141 NAVQGMINTGTKPAE
+1141 NIIQGAINTGTKPAE
-1156 TATTVSATTGL
+1156 TATTVAATTGL
-1167 ASFTAS
+1167 AGFTTS
-1173 VYVATAALQ
+1173 VYMATAALQ
-1182 AMASKST
+1182 AMAASKFAT
-1189 FGSIFG
+1189 FG
-1195 GKFATGGYIMGPG
+1195 FATGGYIAGPG

-1225 LTAEAVQN
+1225 LTADAVQN

-1241 MNSGRVGHFASG
+1241 MNSGRAGHFATG
-1253 GLVRAASGGKGSGGA
+1253 GLVRANVSGSKGPAVPTGSS
-1268 AGNVVTLNVSALDAA
+1268 VTLNVSALDAA
-1283 SFADFLQNGGMDAI
+1283 SFMEFLQNGGMDSI
-1297 KQLLYDGNRD
+1297 KQLLFDGVRD

>member
-16 SGLRQELNKAKSDIN
+16 SGLRSELNKAKSDIN
-31 TAFDA
+31 STFDA
-36 NPIKTFQ
+36 NPLKTFQ

-51 SMESLIGKF
+51 SMEKLISNF

-74 QMISGAVEA
+74 QLISGAVEA

-93 MGVTAS
+93 MGISAA
-99 QASLFSRTVSLA
+99 QASMFSKTVSLA

-129 SSGGESAEKAQ
+129 SAGGASAEKAQ
-140 AMLSAVG
+140 AMLDAVG

-169 GYKLAASAGYAQE
+169 GYKAATSVGYGQE
-182 YLMETLGS
+182 YLMETLGA

-213 GVGLDPEEMDR
+213 SVGLDPEEMDR
-224 TKKEIDTLKMQAS
+224 TKKEIDVLKMQAS
-237 ALGTATGAALAPLIE
+237 TLGTATGAALAPLIE

-259 TGLATVAK
+259 SGLASIAQ

-272 KEEVIDCTKAVV
+272 KEEVIDCTKALVG
-284 AFIAAYKTVVAL
+284 FIAAYKTVTAL
-296 RASFGAMQGLFGSA
+296 RASVAALGGLMGAA
-310 GGAGS
+310 GTGAAS
-315 TAATEAITRAQE
+315 TATDAITRAQE
-327 AQINRR
+327 AQINKR
-333 IKLIENAALQE
+333 IRLIENAALQE

-385 AEMIKAYADINA
+385 AEMTKTYAEINS
-397 AATTSGAVQ
+397 AATTSAAVQ

-422 AVSSVG
+422 AVGSVG

-440 MGSAGLT
+440 MGSTGLIT
-447 TIKKL
+447 MKKL

-482 QKAEKELNENVVNL
+482 QKAEKELNDHVINIDGEAYKQI
-496 DGVAYQ
+496 DGV
-502 QKDGIWKRRDV
+502 WKKRGV
-513 NTDASDFESP
+513 NTDASDFENP
-523 FSYTEIDQDSALAAE
+523 FSYEDVDQNSSLVAE
-538 LNYRLHM
+538 LNNRQYM
-545 KPDIE
+545 QPDLE

-572 SKAVDDNTAA
+572 SKSVDDNTAA

-587 GGSSAAP
+587 GGSSATP

-617 DAYNAAPGSQWLNPD
+617 DTYNAAPGSQWLNPD
-632 LTTDMNNSC
+632 LTNDMENSC
-641 AAFVST
+641 ASFVST
-647 MYGAAGVMTD
+647 MYGAAGVMSD

-666 AMFQSVK
+666 AMFQNAS
-673 GAWYGPNDGY
+673 AWYGPNDGY
-683 SPSAGDYVSGPGHVG
+683 SPSVGDYVSGPKHAG
-698 MYVGNNTVISRDSKG
+698 MYVGNNTVISRDSTG
-713 GLQQHDLQQWINE
+713 GLQQHDLDQWKQE
-726 FGLIGYGSV
+726 FGFIGYGSV
-735 KALTGGATS
+735 AKLTGGATA
-744 TQTVDENGRA
+744 TQTVDKNGKA
-754 LQEAQRKLQQAKD
+754 LQEAQRKLQQAKE
-767 EALRLFTSMS
+767 EALKLFTSMS
-777 MEIEEK
+777 TEIEEK

-833 QNKVTEQQQQALS
+833 QNKVTQQQQEALN
-846 KLKTDTMRTNAELK
+846 KLKTDTARTTAELK
-860 GDYKSLADAEYN
+860 GDYKSLADAEYK

-891 NKDDKEAMAAVEEW
+891 NKDDKEAMAAVEDW

-933 SHHDTKTMG
+933 SHHDTEAMG
-942 SLLNSD
+942 DLLNSD

-960 AQMQQFYDLWKDAH
+960 AQMQQFYDLWKGAH
-974 KTTAQMMADSMES
+974 KTTAQMMADSMQS
-987 FKGSVSDFFTNLLEG
+987 FQGSISDFFTSILEG

-1008 AFLGMVDSLLD
+1008 AFLGMIDSLLD
-1019 TVVKQLA
+1019 TIVKQIA
-1026 DKWSSQILASLFP
+1026 DKWSSQILTSLFP
-1039 GMFGGDQQSG
+1039 GLFGGDQQGG
-1049 DLSGGSGGGGLFTGL
+1049 DFSGGSGGGLFTGL
-1064 SFAGGLLGGGGGGL
+1064 TFAGGLLGGGGGGL
-1078 FGGGGGLFG
+1078 FGGGGG
-1087 GLFGGGSN
+1087 SN
-1095 GNGDEDPVTT
+1095 GNGDEDPITT
-1105 FQNTITRMTTGL
+1105 FQNTITRMTTGM
-1117 DTATSSLGLFSGGTG
+1117 DTATGALSLFSGGTG

-1141 NAVQGMINTGTKPAE
+1141 NIIQGAINTGAKPAE
-1156 TATTVSATTGL
+1156 TATTVAATTGL
-1167 ASFTAS
+1167 AGFTTS
-1173 VYVATAALQ
+1173 VYMATAALQ
-1182 AMASKST
+1182 AMAASKFAT
-1189 FGSIFG
+1189 FG
-1195 GKFATGGYIMGPG
+1195 FATGGYIMGPG
-1208 TGTSDSIPA
+1208 TSTSDSIPA

-1225 LTAEAVQN
+1225 LTADAVQN

-1241 MNSGRVGHFASG
+1241 MNSGRAGHFATG
-1253 GLVRAASGGKGSGGA
+1253 GLVRANGSGSKGTA
-1268 AGNVVTLNVSALDAA
+1268 VPVGNSVTLNVSALDAA
-1283 SFADFLQNGGMDAI
+1283 SFMEFLQNGGMDII
-1297 KQLLYDGNRD
+1297 KQLLFDGDRD

>member
-93 MGVTAS
+93 MGVSAS

-129 SSGGESAEKAQ
+129 SSGGASAEKAQ

-159 VNEQLKALSE
+159 LTEQLKALSE

-259 TGLATVAK
+259 SGLAAVAK
-267 YLATN
+267 YLSTN
-272 KEEVIDCTKAVV
+272 KEEVTDCTKAVV

-296 RASFGAMQGLFGSA
+296 RASFGAMQGLFGAA

-363 RLYANYVRQ
+363 RLYANYVKQ
-372 RQAETA
+372 RQVETA

-385 AEMIKAYADINA
+385 AEMTKAYADINA

-406 TGALNSVSKAA
+406 TAALTKVGKAA

-422 AVSSVG
+422 AVGSVG

-447 TIKKL
+447 TMKKL

-471 YALGCLVEYKK
+471 YALGCLVQYKK
-482 QKAEKELNENVVNL
+482 GKAEQELNDHVVNI
-496 DGVAYQ
+496 DGEAYKQ
-502 QKDGIWKRRDV
+502 IGGEWKKRVV
-513 NTDASDFESP
+513 NTDASDFENP
-523 FSYTEIDQDSALAAE
+523 FSYEDLDQNSALVAE
-538 LNYRLHM
+538 LNSRQYM
-545 KPDIE
+545 QPDIE
-550 KTELSPEANKQLD
+550 KKTGLSDEANKQIE

-572 SKAVDDNTAA
+572 TKAVDDNTDVT
-582 AKAGG
+582 KSGGSGG
-587 GGSSAAP
+587 GAEKAA

-606 PLGEIAAQKAI
+606 PIGEIAAQQAI
-617 DAYNAAPGSQWLNPD
+617 DTYNAAPGSQWLNPD
-632 LTTDMNNSC
+632 LTTDMDNSC
-641 AAFVST
+641 ASFVST

-666 AMFQSVK
+666 AMFQNAK
-673 GAWYGPNDGY
+673 AWYSPGSGY
-683 SPSAGDYVSGPGHVG
+683 TPSAGDYVSGPGHVG

-713 GLQQHDLQQWINE
+713 GLQQHDLDQWKNE
-726 FGLIGYGSV
+726 FGFIGYGSV
-735 KALTGGATS
+735 AALTGGRTA
-744 TQTVDENGRA
+744 TQTVDANGRA
-754 LQEAQRKLQQAKD
+754 IQEAQKKLQQAKD

-795 AENVKAKGQ
+795 AQNVKSKGQ
-804 EIQKLAAAGLPT
+804 EIQKLAAAGLPE

-822 QDKLAEYQTAL
+822 NDKLAEYQTAL
-833 QNKVTEQQQQALS
+833 QNKVTQQQQEAHG

-872 ATVESLNK
+872 ATVDALNK
-880 EKEERTKAVAQ
+880 EKEERTKAVAK
-891 NKDDKEAMAAVEEW
+891 NKDDKEAMAAVEDW

-933 SHHDTKTMG
+933 SHHDTKAMG

-960 AQMQQFYDLWKDAH
+960 SEMQQFYDLWKDAH
-974 KTTAQMMADSMES
+974 KTTSQMMADDMES
-987 FKGSVSDFFTNLLEG
+987 FQGSISDFFTSLLEG

-1019 TVVKQLA
+1019 IVVKQIA
-1026 DKWSSQILASLFP
+1026 DKWSAQILTSLFP
-1039 GMFGGDQQSG
+1039 GMFGGDQQGGDFSG
-1049 DLSGGSGGGGLFTGL
+1049 VSSGGGGLFTGL
-1064 SFAGGLLGGGGGGL
+1064 TFAGGLLGGGGGT
-1078 FGGGGGLFG
+1078 
-1087 GLFGGGSN
+1087 N

-1105 FQNTITRMTTGL
+1105 FQNTITRMTTGM
-1117 DTATSSLGLFSGGTG
+1117 DTATSALGLFSGGTG
-1132 TAGKLLGTY
+1132 TANKSLGAY
-1141 NAVQGMINTGTKPAE
+1141 SGIQGIINTGTKPAE
-1156 TATTVSATTGL
+1156 NLTTQLATKGL
-1167 ASFTAS
+1167 TSFTVN
-1173 VYVATAALQ
+1173 VYMATAALK
-1182 AMASKST
+1182 AMAASAS
-1189 FGSIFG
+1189 FG
-1195 GKFATGGYIMGPG
+1195 GLPHATGGFITGPG
-1208 TGTSDSIPA
+1208 TGTSDDIPA

-1225 LTAEAVQN
+1225 LTAQAVQN

-1241 MNSGRVGHFASG
+1241 MNSGRVGHFAAG
-1253 GLVRAASGGKGSGGA
+1253 GLVNGNSAGGKGVA
-1268 AGNVVTLNVSALDAA
+1268 VPVGNSLTMNVSAMDAA
-1283 SFADFLQNGGMDAI
+1283 SFMDFLRSGGMDAI
-1297 KQLLYDGNRD
+1297 KQMLYDGNRD

>member
-16 SGLRQELNKAKSDIN
+16 SGLRSELNKAKSDIN
-31 TAFDA
+31 STFDA
-36 NPIKTFQ
+36 NPLKTFQ

-51 SMESLIGKF
+51 SMEKLISNF

-74 QMISGAVEA
+74 QLISGAVEA

-93 MGVTAS
+93 MGISAAQAS
-99 QASLFSRTVSLA
+99 QFSRTVSLA

-129 SSGGESAEKAQ
+129 SAGGASAEKAQ
-140 AMLSAVG
+140 AMLDAVG

-169 GYKLAASAGYAQE
+169 GYKAATSVGYGQE
-182 YLMETLGS
+182 YLMETLGA

-213 GVGLDPEEMDR
+213 SVGLDPEEMDR
-224 TKKEIDTLKMQAS
+224 TKKEIDVLKMQAS
-237 ALGTATGAALAPLIE
+237 TLGTATGAALAPLIE

-259 TGLATVAK
+259 SGLASIAQ

-272 KEEVIDCTKAVV
+272 KEEVIDCTKALVG
-284 AFIAAYKTVVAL
+284 FIAAYKTVTAL
-296 RASFGAMQGLFGSA
+296 RASVAALGGLMGAA
-310 GGAGS
+310 GTGAAS
-315 TAATEAITRAQE
+315 TATDAITRAQE
-327 AQINRR
+327 AQINKR
-333 IKLIENAALQE
+333 IRLIENAALQE

-385 AEMIKAYADINA
+385 AEMTKTYAEINS
-397 AATTSGAVQ
+397 AATTSAAVQ
-406 TGALNSVSKAA
+406 TGAINSVSKAA

-422 AVSSVG
+422 AVGSVG

-447 TIKKL
+447 TMKKL

-471 YALGCLVEYKK
+471 YALGCLVQYKK
-482 QKAEKELNENVVNL
+482 EKAEQELNDHVIDIDGEAYKQI
-496 DGVAYQ
+496 DGV
-502 QKDGIWKRRDV
+502 WKKRVV
-513 NTDASDFESP
+513 NTDASDFENP
-523 FSYTEIDQDSALAAE
+523 FSYEDVDQNSSLVAE
-538 LNYRLHM
+538 LNNRQYM
-545 KPDIE
+545 QPDLE

-572 SKAVDDNTAA
+572 SKSVDDNTAA

-587 GGSSAAP
+587 GGSSATP

-617 DAYNAAPGSQWLNPD
+617 DTYNAAPGSQWLNPD
-632 LTTDMNNSC
+632 LTNDMENSC
-641 AAFVST
+641 ASFVST
-647 MYGAAGVMTD
+647 MYGAAGVMSD

-666 AMFQSVK
+666 AMFQNAS
-673 GAWYGPNDGY
+673 AWYGPNDGY
-683 SPSAGDYVSGPGHVG
+683 SPSVGDYVSGPKHAG
-698 MYVGNNTVISRDSKG
+698 MYVGNNTVISRDSTG
-713 GLQQHDLQQWINE
+713 GLQSHDIDQWKQE
-726 FGLIGYGSV
+726 FGFIGYGSV
-735 KALTGGATS
+735 AKLTGGATA
-744 TQTVDENGRA
+744 TQTVDKNGKA
-754 LQEAQRKLQQAKD
+754 LQEAQRKLQQAKE
-767 EALRLFTSMS
+767 EALKLFTSMS
-777 MEIEEK
+777 VEIEEK

-822 QDKLAEYQTAL
+822 QDKLSEYQTAL
-833 QNKVTEQQQQALS
+833 QNKVTQQQQEALN
-846 KLKTDTMRTNAELK
+846 KLKTDTARTTAELK

-872 ATVESLNK
+872 ATVESINK

-891 NKDDKEAMAAVEEW
+891 NKDDKEAMAAVEDW
-905 YTSQVQAAAEKRTE
+905 YTAQVQAAAEKRTE

-933 SHHDTKTMG
+933 SHHDTEAMG
-942 SLLNSD
+942 DLLNSD
-948 DFKQMMDWDGQT
+948 NFKQMMGWDGQT

-987 FKGSVSDFFTNLLEG
+987 FKGSISDFFTNILEG

-1008 AFLGMVDSLLD
+1008 AFLDMVDSLLD

-1026 DKWSSQILASLFP
+1026 DKWSSQILTSLFP

-1078 FGGGGGLFG
+1078 FGG
-1087 GLFGGGSN
+1087 LFGGGSN
-1095 GNGDEDPVTT
+1095 GNGDEDPITT
-1105 FQNTITRMTTGL
+1105 FQNTINRMTTGM
-1117 DTATSSLGLFSGGTG
+1117 DTATNTLSLFSGGTG

-1141 NAVQGMINTGTKPAE
+1141 NIIQGAINTGTKPAE
-1156 TATTVSATTGL
+1156 TATTVAATTGL
-1167 ASFTAS
+1167 AGFTTS
-1173 VYVATAALQ
+1173 VYMATAALQ
-1182 AMASKST
+1182 AMAASKFAT
-1189 FGSIFG
+1189 FG
-1195 GKFATGGYIMGPG
+1195 FATGGYIAGPG

-1225 LTAEAVQN
+1225 LTADAVQN

-1241 MNSGRVGHFASG
+1241 MNSGRAGHFATG
-1253 GLVRAASGGKGSGGA
+1253 GLVRANGSGSKGTA
-1268 AGNVVTLNVSALDAA
+1268 VSVGNSVTLNVSALDAA
-1283 SFADFLQNGGMDAI
+1283 SFMEFLQNGGMDSI
-1297 KQLLYDGNRD
+1297 KQLLFDGDRD

>member
-16 SGLRQELNKAKSDIN
+16 SGLRSELNKAKSDIN
-31 TAFDA
+31 STFDA
-36 NPIKTFQ
+36 NPLKTFQ

-51 SMESLIGKF
+51 SMEKLISNF

-74 QMISGAVEA
+74 QLISGAVEA
-83 GARVKELSET
+83 GARVKDLSET
-93 MGVTAS
+93 MGISAA
-99 QASLFSRTVSLA
+99 QASMFSKTVSLA

-129 SSGGESAEKAQ
+129 SAGGASAEKAQ
-140 AMLSAVG
+140 AMLDAVG

-169 GYKLAASAGYAQE
+169 GYKAATSVGYGQE
-182 YLMETLGS
+182 YLMETLGA

-213 GVGLDPEEMDR
+213 SVGLDPEEMDR
-224 TKKEIDTLKMQAS
+224 TKKEIDVLKMQAS
-237 ALGTATGAALAPLIE
+237 TLGTATGAALAPLIE

-259 TGLATVAK
+259 SGLASIAQ

-272 KEEVIDCTKAVV
+272 KEEVIDCTKALVG
-284 AFIAAYKTVVAL
+284 FIAAYKTVTAL
-296 RASFGAMQGLFGSA
+296 RASVAALGGLMGAA
-310 GGAGS
+310 GTGAAS
-315 TAATEAITRAQE
+315 TATDAITRAQE
-327 AQINRR
+327 AQINKR
-333 IKLIENAALQE
+333 IRLIENAALQE

-385 AEMIKAYADINA
+385 AEMTKTYVEINS
-397 AATTSGAVQ
+397 AATTSAAVQ
-406 TGALNSVSKAA
+406 TGAINSVSKAA

-422 AVSSVG
+422 AVGSVG

-447 TIKKL
+447 TMKKL

-463 LGVASAII
+463 LGVASAIV
-471 YALGCLVEYKK
+471 YALGCLVQYKK
-482 QKAEKELNENVVNL
+482 EKAEKELNENVVNL

-502 QKDGIWKRRDV
+502 QDNGVWKRRDV
-513 NTDASDFESP
+513 NTEASDFENP

-572 SKAVDDNTAA
+572 SKSVDDNTAA
-582 AKAGG
+582 AK
-587 GGSSAAP
+587 AP

-617 DAYNAAPGSQWLNPD
+617 DAYNAAPGSQWINPD
-632 LTTDMNNSC
+632 LTNDMENSC
-641 AAFVST
+641 ASFVST
-647 MYGAAGVMTD
+647 MYGAAGVMSD

-713 GLQQHDLQQWINE
+713 GLQQHDLDQWKRE
-726 FGLIGYGSV
+726 FGFIGYGSV
-735 KALTGGATS
+735 AKLTGGATS

-754 LQEAQRKLQQAKD
+754 LQEAQRKLQKAKD
-767 EALRLFTSMS
+767 EALKLFTSMS
-777 MEIEEK
+777 VEIEEK

-822 QDKLAEYQTAL
+822 QDKLAEYQTAM
-833 QNKVTEQQQQALS
+833 QNKVTQQQQEALN
-846 KLKTDTMRTNAELK
+846 KLKTDTRRTNAELK

-872 ATVESLNK
+872 ASVEALNK

-891 NKDDKEAMAAVEEW
+891 NKDDKEAMAAVEDW

-974 KTTAQMMADSMES
+974 KTTAQMMADSMQS
-987 FKGSVSDFFTNLLEG
+987 FQGSISDFFTSILEG

-1008 AFLGMVDSLLD
+1008 AFLGMIDSLLD
-1019 TVVKQLA
+1019 TVVNQLA
-1026 DKWSSQILASLFP
+1026 DKWSSQILTSLFP
-1039 GMFGGDQQSG
+1039 GLFGGDQQGGDFSG
-1049 DLSGGSGGGGLFTGL
+1049 VGSGGGGGLFTGL
-1064 SFAGGLLGGGGGGL
+1064 TFAGGLLGGGGGGL
-1078 FGGGGGLFG
+1078 FGGGGG
-1087 GLFGGGSN
+1087 SN
-1095 GNGDEDPVTT
+1095 GNGDEDPITT
-1105 FQNTITRMTTGL
+1105 FQNTINRMTTGM
-1117 DTATSSLGLFSGGTG
+1117 DTATNTLSLFSGGTG
-1132 TAGKLLGTY
+1132 TAGKLLGT
-1141 NAVQGMINTGTKPAE
+1141 
-1156 TATTVSATTGL
+1156 
-1167 ASFTAS
+1167 
-1173 VYVATAALQ
+1173 
-1182 AMASKST
+1182 
-1189 FGSIFG
+1189 
-1195 GKFATGGYIMGPG
+1195 
-1208 TGTSDSIPA
+1208 
-1217 FLSNGEYV
+1217 
-1225 LTAEAVQN
+1225 
-1233 VGLPLLDA
+1233 
-1241 MNSGRVGHFASG
+1241 
-1253 GLVRAASGGKGSGGA
+1253 
-1268 AGNVVTLNVSALDAA
+1268 
-1283 SFADFLQNGGMDAI
+1283 
-1297 KQLLYDGNRD
+1297 
-1307 FTTESGVW
+1307 

>member
-16 SGLRQELNKAKSDIN
+16 SGLRSELNKAKSDIN
-31 TAFDA
+31 STFDA
-36 NPIKTFQ
+36 NPLKTFQ

-51 SMESLIGKF
+51 SMEKLISNF

-74 QMISGAVEA
+74 QLISGAVEA

-93 MGVTAS
+93 MGISAAQAS
-99 QASLFSRTVSLA
+99 QFSRTVSLA

-129 SSGGESAEKAQ
+129 SAGGASAEKAQ
-140 AMLSAVG
+140 AMLDAVG

-169 GYKLAASAGYAQE
+169 GYKAATSVGYGQE
-182 YLMETLGS
+182 YLMETLGA

-213 GVGLDPEEMDR
+213 SVGLDPEEMDR
-224 TKKEIDTLKMQAS
+224 TKKEIDVLKLQAS

-259 TGLATVAK
+259 SGLASIAQ

-272 KEEVIDCTKAVV
+272 KEEVIDCTKALVG
-284 AFIAAYKTVVAL
+284 FIAAYKTVTAL
-296 RASFGAMQGLFGSA
+296 RASVAALGGLMGAA
-310 GGAGS
+310 GTG
-315 TAATEAITRAQE
+315 AATTATDAITRAQE
-327 AQINRR
+327 AQINKR
-333 IKLIENAALQE
+333 IRLIENAALQE

-385 AEMIKAYADINA
+385 AEMTKTYAEINS
-397 AATTSGAVQ
+397 AATTSAAVQ

-422 AVSSVG
+422 AVGSVG

-440 MGSAGLT
+440 MGSTGLT
-447 TIKKL
+447 TMKKL

-471 YALGCLVEYKK
+471 YALGCLVQYKK
-482 QKAEKELNENVVNL
+482 EKAEKELNENVVNL

-502 QKDGIWKRRDV
+502 QDNGIWKRRDV
-513 NTDASDFESP
+513 NTDASDFENP

-572 SKAVDDNTAA
+572 SKSVDDNTAA

-587 GGSSAAP
+587 GGGSANP

-606 PLGEIAAQKAI
+606 PLGEIAAQKAL

-632 LTTDMNNSC
+632 LTNDMENSC

-683 SPSAGDYVSGPGHVG
+683 SPSAGDYVSGPGHAG

-713 GLQQHDLQQWINE
+713 GLQQHDLDQWKHE
-726 FGLIGYGSV
+726 FGFIGYGSV
-735 KALTGGATS
+735 AKLTGGATAN
-744 TQTVDENGRA
+744 QTVDKNGKA

-767 EALRLFTSMS
+767 EALKLFTSMS
-777 MEIEEK
+777 TEIEEK

-822 QDKLAEYQTAL
+822 QDKLSEYQTAL
-833 QNKVTEQQQQALS
+833 QNKVTQQQQEALN
-846 KLKTDTMRTNAELK
+846 KLKTDTARTTAELK

-891 NKDDKEAMAAVEEW
+891 NKNDKEAMAAVEDW

-933 SHHDTKTMG
+933 SHHDTKAMG

-987 FKGSVSDFFTNLLEG
+987 FQGSISDFFTNILEG

-1026 DKWSSQILASLFP
+1026 DKWSSQILTALFP
-1039 GMFGGDQQSG
+1039 GMFGGGDNQSG
-1049 DLSGGSGGGGLFTGL
+1049 DLSGGSGGGLFTGL
-1064 SFAGGLLGGGGGGL
+1064 TFAGGLLGGGGGGL
-1078 FGGGGGLFG
+1078 FGGGGG
-1087 GLFGGGSN
+1087 SN
-1095 GNGDEDPVTT
+1095 GNGDEDPITT
-1105 FQNTITRMTTGL
+1105 FQNTINRMTTGM
-1117 DTATSSLGLFSGGTG
+1117 DTATNTLSLFSGGTG

-1141 NAVQGMINTGTKPAE
+1141 NIIQGAINTGTKPAE
-1156 TATTVSATTGL
+1156 TATTVAATTGL
-1167 ASFTAS
+1167 AGFTTS
-1173 VYVATAALQ
+1173 VYMATAALQ
-1182 AMASKST
+1182 AMAASKFAT
-1189 FGSIFG
+1189 FG
-1195 GKFATGGYIMGPG
+1195 FATGGYIAGPG

-1225 LTAEAVQN
+1225 LTADAVQN

-1241 MNSGRVGHFASG
+1241 VNSGRVGHFATG
-1253 GLVRAASGGKGSGGA
+1253 GLVRANGSGSKGTA
-1268 AGNVVTLNVSALDAA
+1268 VPVGNSVTLNVSALDAA
-1283 SFADFLQNGGMDAI
+1283 SFMEFLQKGGMDSI
-1297 KQLLYDGNRD
+1297 KQLLFDSDRD

>member
-16 SGLRQELNKAKSDIN
+16 SGLRSELNKAKSDIN
-31 TAFDA
+31 STFDA
-36 NPIKTFQ
+36 NPLKTFQ

-51 SMESLIGKF
+51 SMEKLISNF

-83 GARVKELSET
+83 GARVKDLSET
-93 MGVTAS
+93 MGISAA
-99 QASLFSRTVSLA
+99 QASMFSKTVSLA

-129 SSGGESAEKAQ
+129 SAGGASAEKAQ
-140 AMLSAVG
+140 AMLDAVG

-169 GYKLAASAGYAQE
+169 GYKAATSVGYGQE

-213 GVGLDPEEMDR
+213 SVGLDPEEMDR
-224 TKKEIDTLKMQAS
+224 TKKEIDVLKLQAS

-259 TGLATVAK
+259 SGLASIAK

-272 KEEVIDCTKAVV
+272 KEEVIDCTKALVG
-284 AFIAAYKTVVAL
+284 FIAAYKTVTAL
-296 RASFGAMQGLFGSA
+296 RASVAALGGLMGAA
-310 GGAGS
+310 GTGAAS
-315 TAATEAITRAQE
+315 TATDAITRAQE
-327 AQINRR
+327 AQINKR
-333 IKLIENAALQE
+333 IRLIENAALQE

-352 QTMEVTEAEKT
+352 QTMEATEAEKT

-385 AEMIKAYADINA
+385 AEMTKAYADINTA
-397 AATTSGAVQ
+397 AATSGAVQ

-422 AVSSVG
+422 AVNSVG

-440 MGSAGLT
+440 MGSTGLT
-447 TIKKL
+447 TMKKL

-471 YALGCLVEYKK
+471 YALGCLVQYKK
-482 QKAEKELNENVVNL
+482 EKAEKELNENVVNL

-502 QKDGIWKRRDV
+502 QDNGIWKRRDV
-513 NTDASDFESP
+513 NTDASDFENP

-572 SKAVDDNTAA
+572 SKSVDDNTAA
-582 AKAGG
+582 AKA
-587 GGSSAAP
+587 P
-594 KVEVPKTYTVEV
+594 KVEAPKTYTVEV

-617 DAYNAAPGSQWLNPD
+617 DAYNAAPGSQWINPD
-632 LTTDMNNSC
+632 LTNDMENSC
-641 AAFVST
+641 ASFVST
-647 MYGAAGVMTD
+647 MYGAAGVMSD

-683 SPSAGDYVSGPGHVG
+683 SPSAGDYVSGSGHVG

-713 GLQQHDLQQWINE
+713 GLQQHDLDQWKQE
-726 FGLIGYGSV
+726 FGFIGYGSV
-735 KALTGGATS
+735 AKLTGGATA
-744 TQTVDENGRA
+744 TQTVDKNGKA
-754 LQEAQRKLQQAKD
+754 LQEAQRKLQQAKE
-767 EALRLFTSMS
+767 EALKLFTSMS
-777 MEIEEK
+777 TEIEEK

-822 QDKLAEYQTAL
+822 QDKLSEYQTAL
-833 QNKVTEQQQQALS
+833 QNKVTQQQQEALN
-846 KLKTDTMRTNAELK
+846 KLKTDTARTTAELK
-860 GDYKSLADAEYN
+860 GDYKSLADAEYK

-891 NKDDKEAMAAVEEW
+891 NKDDKEAMAAVEDW

-933 SHHDTKTMG
+933 SHHDTEAMG
-942 SLLNSD
+942 DLLNSD
-948 DFKQMMDWDGQT
+948 NFKQMMDWDGQT

-987 FKGSVSDFFTNLLEG
+987 FKGSISDFFTNILEG

-1026 DKWSSQILASLFP
+1026 DKWSSQILTALFP
-1039 GMFGGDQQSG
+1039 GMFGGGDNQSG
-1049 DLSGGSGGGGLFTGL
+1049 DLSGGSGGGLFTGL
-1064 SFAGGLLGGGGGGL
+1064 TFAGGLLGGGG
-1078 FGGGGGLFG
+1078 G

-1105 FQNTITRMTTGL
+1105 FQNTITRMTTGMN
-1117 DTATSSLGLFSGGTG
+1117 TATSSLGLFSGGTG

-1141 NAVQGMINTGTKPAE
+1141 NVVQGMINTGTKPAE
-1156 TATTVSATTGL
+1156 TATTVAATSGM
-1167 ASFTAS
+1167 ASFTAA
-1173 VYVATAALQ
+1173 VYIATSALQ
-1182 AMASKST
+1182 AMAAKSS

-1195 GKFATGGYIMGPG
+1195 LHKATGGYIAGPG

-1225 LTAEAVQN
+1225 LTADAVQN

-1241 MNSGRVGHFASG
+1241 VNSGRVGHFATG
-1253 GLVRAASGGKGSGGA
+1253 GLVRANVSGSKGPAVPTGSS
-1268 AGNVVTLNVSALDAA
+1268 VTLNVSALDAA
-1283 SFADFLQNGGMDAI
+1283 SFMEFLQNGGMDSI
-1297 KQLLYDGNRD
+1297 KQLLFDGNRD

>member
-16 SGLRQELNKAKSDIN
+16 SGLRSELNKAKSDIN
-31 TAFDA
+31 STFDA
-36 NPIKTFQ
+36 NPLKTFQ

-51 SMESLIGKF
+51 SMEKLISNF

-83 GARVKELSET
+83 GARVKDLSET
-93 MGVTAS
+93 MGISAA

-129 SSGGESAEKAQ
+129 SAGGASAEKAQ
-140 AMLSAVG
+140 AMLDAVG

-169 GYKLAASAGYAQE
+169 GYKAATSVGYGQE
-182 YLMETLGS
+182 YLMETLGA

-213 GVGLDPEEMDR
+213 SVGLDPEEMDR
-224 TKKEIDTLKMQAS
+224 TKKEIDVLKMQAS

-259 TGLATVAK
+259 SGLASIAE

-272 KEEVIDCTKAVV
+272 KEEVIDCTKALVG
-284 AFIAAYKTVVAL
+284 FIAAYKTVTAL
-296 RASFGAMQGLFGSA
+296 RASVAALGGLL
-310 GGAGS
+310 GGAGTGAAS
-315 TAATEAITRAQE
+315 TATDAITRAQE
-327 AQINRR
+327 AQINKR
-333 IKLIENAALQE
+333 IRLIENAALQE

-385 AEMIKAYADINA
+385 AEMTKTYAEINS
-397 AATTSGAVQ
+397 AATTSAAVQ
-406 TGALNSVSKAA
+406 TGAINSVSKAA

-422 AVSSVG
+422 AVGSVG

-447 TIKKL
+447 TMKKL

-471 YALGCLVEYKK
+471 YALGCLVQYKK
-482 QKAEKELNENVVNL
+482 EKAEKELNENVVNL

-502 QKDGIWKRRDV
+502 QDNGVWKRRDV
-513 NTDASDFESP
+513 NTEASDFENP
-523 FSYTEIDQDSALAAE
+523 FSYTEINQDSALAAE

-572 SKAVDDNTAA
+572 SKSVDDNTAT
-582 AKAGG
+582 AK
-587 GGSSAAP
+587 AP
-594 KVEVPKTYTVEV
+594 KVEAPKTYTVEV

-617 DAYNAAPGSQWLNPD
+617 DAYNAAPGSQWINPD
-632 LTTDMNNSC
+632 LTNDMENSC
-641 AAFVST
+641 ASFVST
-647 MYGAAGVMTD
+647 MYGAAGVMSD

-683 SPSAGDYVSGPGHVG
+683 SPSAGDYVSGPGHAG

-713 GLQQHDLQQWINE
+713 GLQQHDLDQWKQE
-726 FGLIGYGSV
+726 FGFIGYGSV
-735 KALTGGATS
+735 AKLTGGATA
-744 TQTVDENGRA
+744 TQTVDKNGKA
-754 LQEAQRKLQQAKD
+754 LQEAQRKLQNAKD
-767 EALRLFTSMS
+767 EALKLFTSMS
-777 MEIEEK
+777 VEIEEK

-822 QDKLAEYQTAL
+822 QDKLSEYQTAL
-833 QNKVTEQQQQALS
+833 QNKVTQQQQEALN
-846 KLKTDTMRTNAELK
+846 KLKTDTARTTAELK
-860 GDYKSLADAEYN
+860 GDYKSLADAEYK

-891 NKDDKEAMAAVEEW
+891 NKDDKEAMAAVEDW

-919 AYRASFAKQMDYAI
+919 AYRASFAKQIDYAI
-933 SHHDTKTMG
+933 SHHDTEAMG
-942 SLLNSD
+942 DLLNSD
-948 DFKQMMDWDGQT
+948 NFKQMMDWDGQT

-987 FKGSVSDFFTNLLEG
+987 FKGSISDFFTNILEG

-1008 AFLGMVDSLLD
+1008 AFLDMVDSLLD

-1026 DKWSSQILASLFP
+1026 DKWSSQILTSLFP

-1078 FGGGGGLFG
+1078 FGGGGG
-1087 GLFGGGSN
+1087 SN
-1095 GNGDEDPVTT
+1095 GNGDEDPITT
-1105 FQNTITRMTTGL
+1105 FQNTINRMTTGM
-1117 DTATSSLGLFSGGTG
+1117 DTATNTLSLFSGGTG

-1141 NAVQGMINTGTKPAE
+1141 NIIQGAINTGTKPAE
-1156 TATTVSATTGL
+1156 TATTVAATTGL
-1167 ASFTAS
+1167 AGFTTS
-1173 VYVATAALQ
+1173 VYMATAALQ
-1182 AMASKST
+1182 AMAASKFAT
-1189 FGSIFG
+1189 FG
-1195 GKFATGGYIMGPG
+1195 FATGGYIAGPG

-1225 LTAEAVQN
+1225 LTADAVQN

-1241 MNSGRVGHFASG
+1241 VNSGRVGHFATG
-1253 GLVRAASGGKGSGGA
+1253 GLVRANGSGSKGTA
-1268 AGNVVTLNVSALDAA
+1268 VPVGNSVTLNVSALDAA
-1283 SFADFLQNGGMDAI
+1283 SFMEFLQKGGMDSI
-1297 KQLLYDGNRD
+1297 KQLLFDGDRD

>member
-16 SGLRQELNKAKSDIN
+16 SGLRSELNKAKSDIN
-31 TAFDA
+31 STFDA
-36 NPIKTFQ
+36 NPLKTFQ

-51 SMESLIGKF
+51 SMEKLISNF

-93 MGVTAS
+93 MGISAA
-99 QASLFSRTVSLA
+99 QASMFSKTVSLA

-129 SSGGESAEKAQ
+129 SAGGASAEKAQ
-140 AMLSAVG
+140 AMLDAVG

-169 GYKLAASAGYAQE
+169 GYKAATSVGYGQE
-182 YLMETLGS
+182 YLMETLGA

-213 GVGLDPEEMDR
+213 SVGLDPEEMDR
-224 TKKEIDTLKMQAS
+224 TKKEIDVLKMQAS
-237 ALGTATGAALAPLIE
+237 TLGTATGAALAPLIE

-259 TGLATVAK
+259 SGLASIAQ

-272 KEEVIDCTKAVV
+272 KEEVIDCTKALVG
-284 AFIAAYKTVVAL
+284 FIAAYKTVTAL
-296 RASFGAMQGLFGSA
+296 RASVAALGGLMGAA
-310 GGAGS
+310 GTGAAS
-315 TAATEAITRAQE
+315 TATDAITRAQE
-327 AQINRR
+327 AQINKR
-333 IKLIENAALQE
+333 IRLIENAALQE

-385 AEMIKAYADINA
+385 AEMTKTYAEINS
-397 AATTSGAVQ
+397 AATTSAAVQ

-422 AVSSVG
+422 AVGSVG

-440 MGSAGLT
+440 MGSTGLIT
-447 TIKKL
+447 MKKL

-482 QKAEKELNENVVNL
+482 QKAEKELNDHVINIDGEAYKQI
-496 DGVAYQ
+496 DGV
-502 QKDGIWKRRDV
+502 WKKRVV
-513 NTDASDFESP
+513 NTDASDFENP
-523 FSYTEIDQDSALAAE
+523 FSYDDVDQNSSLVAE
-538 LNYRLHM
+538 LNNRQYM
-545 KPDIE
+545 QPDLE

-572 SKAVDDNTAA
+572 SKSVDDNTAA

-587 GGSSAAP
+587 GGSSATP
-594 KVEVPKTYTVEV
+594 KVEVPKTYSVEV

-617 DAYNAAPGSQWLNPD
+617 DTYNAAPGSQWLNPD
-632 LTTDMNNSC
+632 LTNDMENSC
-641 AAFVST
+641 ASFVST
-647 MYGAAGVMTD
+647 MYGAAGVMSD
-657 LTASGNNLD
+657 LTASGNKLD
-666 AMFQSVK
+666 AMFQNAS
-673 GAWYGPNDGY
+673 AWYGPNDGY
-683 SPSAGDYVSGPGHVG
+683 SPSVGDYVSGPKHAG
-698 MYVGNNTVISRDSKG
+698 MYVGNNTVISRDSTG
-713 GLQQHDLQQWINE
+713 GLQSHDIDQWKQE
-726 FGLIGYGSV
+726 FGFIGYGSV
-735 KALTGGATS
+735 AKLTGGATA
-744 TQTVDENGRA
+744 TQTVDKNGKA
-754 LQEAQRKLQQAKD
+754 LQEAQRKLQQAKE
-767 EALRLFTSMS
+767 EALKLFTSMS
-777 MEIEEK
+777 TEIEEK

-822 QDKLAEYQTAL
+822 QDKLSEYQTAL
-833 QNKVTEQQQQALS
+833 QNKVTQQQQEALN
-846 KLKTDTMRTNAELK
+846 KLKTDTARTTAELK

-872 ATVESLNK
+872 ATVESINK
-880 EKEERTKAVAQ
+880 EKEERAKAVAQ
-891 NKDDKEAMAAVEEW
+891 NKDDKEAMAAVEDW

-933 SHHDTKTMG
+933 SHHDTEAMG
-942 SLLNSD
+942 DLLNSD
-948 DFKQMMDWDGQT
+948 DFKQMMDWDGET
-960 AQMQQFYDLWKDAH
+960 AEMQQFYDLWKDAH
-974 KTTAQMMADSMES
+974 KTTSQMMADSMSS
-987 FKGSVSDFFTNLLEG
+987 FQGSISDFFTNILEG

-1008 AFLGMVDSLLD
+1008 ALLGMIDSLLD

-1026 DKWSSQILASLFP
+1026 DKWSSQILTSLFP
-1039 GMFGGDQQSG
+1039 GLFGGDQQGGDFSDVGSG
-1049 DLSGGSGGGGLFTGL
+1049 GGGGLFTGL
-1064 SFAGGLLGGGGGGL
+1064 TFAGGLLGGGGGL
-1078 FGGGGGLFG
+1078 FGGGGG
-1087 GLFGGGSN
+1087 SN
-1095 GNGDEDPVTT
+1095 GNGDEDPITT
-1105 FQNTITRMTTGL
+1105 FQNTITRMTTGM
-1117 DTATSSLGLFSGGTG
+1117 DTATGALSLFSGGTG

-1141 NAVQGMINTGTKPAE
+1141 NIIQGAINTGAKPAE
-1156 TATTVSATTGL
+1156 TATTVAATTGL
-1167 ASFTAS
+1167 AGFTAS
-1173 VYVATAALQ
+1173 VYMATAALQ
-1182 AMASKST
+1182 AMAASKFAT
-1189 FGSIFG
+1189 FG
-1195 GKFATGGYIMGPG
+1195 FATGGYIMGPG
-1208 TGTSDSIPA
+1208 TSTSDSIPA

-1225 LTAEAVQN
+1225 LTADAVQN

-1241 MNSGRVGHFASG
+1241 VNSGRVGHFATG
-1253 GLVRAASGGKGSGGA
+1253 GLVRANGSGSKGTA
-1268 AGNVVTLNVSALDAA
+1268 VPVGNSVTLNVSALDAA
-1283 SFADFLQNGGMDAI
+1283 SFMEFLQKGGMDSI
-1297 KQLLYDGNRD
+1297 KQLLFDGDRD

>member
-16 SGLRQELNKAKSDIN
+16 SGLRSELNKAKSDIN
-31 TAFDA
+31 STFDA
-36 NPIKTFQ
+36 NPLKTFQ

-51 SMESLIGKF
+51 SMEKLISNF

-74 QMISGAVEA
+74 QLISGAVEA

-93 MGVTAS
+93 MGISAAQAS
-99 QASLFSRTVSLA
+99 QFSRTVSLA

-129 SSGGESAEKAQ
+129 SAGGASAEKAQ
-140 AMLSAVG
+140 AMLDAVG

-169 GYKLAASAGYAQE
+169 GYKAATSVGYGQE
-182 YLMETLGS
+182 YLMETLGA

-213 GVGLDPEEMDR
+213 SVGLDPEEMDR
-224 TKKEIDTLKMQAS
+224 TKKEIDVLKMQAS
-237 ALGTATGAALAPLIE
+237 TLGTATGAALAPLIE

-259 TGLATVAK
+259 SGLASIAQ

-272 KEEVIDCTKAVV
+272 KEEVIDCTKALVG
-284 AFIAAYKTVVAL
+284 FIAAYKTVTAL
-296 RASFGAMQGLFGSA
+296 RASVAALGGLMDAAGTGAA
-310 GGAGS
+310 S
-315 TAATEAITRAQE
+315 TATDAITRAQE
-327 AQINRR
+327 AQINKR
-333 IKLIENAALQE
+333 IRLIENAALQE
-344 EKAYLKSL
+344 EKAYFKSL

-378 KAAAVIR
+378 KAAAVLR
-385 AEMIKAYADINA
+385 AEMTKTYAEINS
-397 AATTSGAVQ
+397 AATTSAAVQ

-422 AVSSVG
+422 AVGSVG

-440 MGSAGLT
+440 MGSTGLT
-447 TIKKL
+447 TMKKL

-482 QKAEKELNENVVNL
+482 QKAEQELNDHVINIDGEAYKQI
-496 DGVAYQ
+496 DGV
-502 QKDGIWKRRDV
+502 WKKRGV
-513 NTDASDFESP
+513 NTDASDFENP
-523 FSYTEIDQDSALAAE
+523 FSYEDVDQNSSLVAE
-538 LNYRLHM
+538 LNNRQYM
-545 KPDIE
+545 QPDLE

-572 SKAVDDNTAA
+572 SKSVDDNTAA

-587 GGSSAAP
+587 GGGSAAP

-617 DAYNAAPGSQWLNPD
+617 DTYNAAPGSQWLNPD
-632 LTTDMNNSC
+632 LTKDMNNSC

-666 AMFQSVK
+666 AMFQNAS
-673 GAWYGPNDGY
+673 AWYGPNDGY
-683 SPSAGDYVSGPGHVG
+683 SPSAGDYVSGPGHAG

-713 GLQQHDLQQWINE
+713 GLQQHDLDQWKQE
-726 FGLIGYGSV
+726 FGFIGYGSV
-735 KALTGGATS
+735 AKLTGGATS
-744 TQTVDENGRA
+744 TQTVDKNGKA
-754 LQEAQRKLQQAKD
+754 LQEAQRKLQQAKE
-767 EALRLFTSMS
+767 EALKLFTSMS
-777 MEIEEK
+777 TEIEEK

-833 QNKVTEQQQQALS
+833 QNKVTQQQREALN

-860 GDYKSLADAEYN
+860 GDYKSLADAEYK

-891 NKDDKEAMAAVEEW
+891 NKDDKEAMASVEEW

-948 DFKQMMDWDGQT
+948 DFKRMMDWDGET
-960 AQMQQFYDLWKDAH
+960 AEMQQFYDLWKDAH
-974 KTTAQMMADSMES
+974 KTTSQMMADSMSS
-987 FKGSVSDFFTNLLEG
+987 FQGSISDFFTNILEG

-1008 AFLGMVDSLLD
+1008 AFLGMIDSLLD

-1026 DKWSSQILASLFP
+1026 DKWSSQILTSLFP
-1039 GMFGGDQQSG
+1039 GLFGGDQQGGDFSDVGSG
-1049 DLSGGSGGGGLFTGL
+1049 GGGGLFTGL
-1064 SFAGGLLGGGGGGL
+1064 TFAGGLLGGGGDGL
-1078 FGGGGGLFG
+1078 FGG
-1087 GLFGGGSN
+1087 GGGSN
-1095 GNGDEDPVTT
+1095 GNGDEDPITT
-1105 FQNTITRMTTGL
+1105 FQNTINRMTTGM
-1117 DTATSSLGLFSGGTG
+1117 DTATNTLSLFSGGTG
-1132 TAGKLLGTY
+1132 TVGKLLGTY
-1141 NAVQGMINTGTKPAE
+1141 NIIQGAINTGTKPAE
-1156 TATTVSATTGL
+1156 TATTVAATTGL
-1167 ASFTAS
+1167 AGFTTS
-1173 VYVATAALQ
+1173 VYMATAALQ
-1182 AMASKST
+1182 AMAASKFAT
-1189 FGSIFG
+1189 FG
-1195 GKFATGGYIMGPG
+1195 FATGGYIAGPG

-1225 LTAEAVQN
+1225 LTADAVQN

-1241 MNSGRVGHFASG
+1241 MNSGRAGHFATG
-1253 GLVRAASGGKGSGGA
+1253 GLVRANGSGSKGA
-1268 AGNVVTLNVSALDAA
+1268 AVSVGNSVTLNVSALDAA
-1283 SFADFLQNGGMDAI
+1283 SFMEFLQNGGMDSI
-1297 KQLLYDGNRD
+1297 KQLLFDGDRD

>member
-16 SGLRQELNKAKSDIN
+16 SGLRSELNKAKSDIN
-31 TAFDA
+31 SAFDA
-36 NPIKTFQ
+36 NPLKTFQ

-51 SMESLIGKF
+51 SMEKLISNF

-93 MGVTAS
+93 MGISAAQAS
-99 QASLFSRTVSLA
+99 QFSRTVSLA

-129 SSGGESAEKAQ
+129 SAGGTSAEKAQ
-140 AMLSAVG
+140 AMLDAVG

-169 GYKLAASAGYAQE
+169 GYKTATSVGYGQE
-182 YLMETLGS
+182 YLMETLGA

-200 EYTEAAQNAAKVQ
+200 EYTEAAQNASKVQ

-224 TKKEIDTLKMQAS
+224 TKKEIDVLKMQAS

-259 TGLATVAK
+259 SGLASIAK

-272 KEEVIDCTKAVV
+272 KEEVIGCTKALVG
-284 AFIAAYKTVVAL
+284 FIAAYKTVTAL
-296 RASFGAMQGLFGSA
+296 RASVAALGGLMGAAGTGAASA
-310 GGAGS
+310 S
-315 TAATEAITRAQE
+315 TDAITRAQE
-327 AQINRR
+327 AQINKR
-333 IKLIENAALQE
+333 IRLIENAALQE

-385 AEMIKAYADINA
+385 AEMTKTYAEINS
-397 AATTSGAVQ
+397 AATTSAAVQ

-428 GAAINTGVKMTT
+428 GAALNTGVKMTT
-440 MGSAGLT
+440 MGSAGLN

-496 DGVAYQ
+496 DGVAYKQ
-502 QKDGIWKRRDV
+502 IDGEWKKRVV
-513 NTDASDFESP
+513 NTDASDFENP
-523 FSYTEIDQDSALAAE
+523 FSYEDIDQNSSLVAE
-538 LNYRLHM
+538 LNSRRYM
-545 KPDIE
+545 QPDIQ
-550 KTELSPEANKQLD
+550 KAELSPETNKQID

-572 SKAVDDNTAA
+572 SKSVDDNTAA

-587 GGSSAAP
+587 GGGSSTP

-606 PLGEIAAQKAI
+606 PIGEIAAQKAI
-617 DAYNAAPGSQWLNPD
+617 DEYNAAPGSQWLNPD
-632 LTTDMNNSC
+632 LTNDMENSC

-647 MYGAAGVMTD
+647 MYGAAGVMSD

-666 AMFQSVK
+666 AMFQNAS
-673 GAWYGPNDGY
+673 AWYGPGSGY
-683 SPSAGDYVSGPGHVG
+683 TPSAGDYVSGPGHVG

-735 KALTGGATS
+735 AKLTGGATS

-872 ATVESLNK
+872 ATIESLNK

-891 NKDDKEAMAAVEEW
+891 NKDDKEAMAAVEDW

-933 SHHDTKTMG
+933 SHHDTKAMG

-987 FKGSVSDFFTNLLEG
+987 FKGSISDFFTNILEG

-1008 AFLGMVDSLLD
+1008 AFLDMVDSLLD

-1064 SFAGGLLGGGGGGL
+1064 TFAGGLLGGGGGGL
-1078 FGGGGGLFG
+1078 FGGLFG
-1087 GLFGGGSN
+1087 GGGGSN
-1095 GNGDEDPVTT
+1095 GNGDEDPITT
-1105 FQNTITRMTTGL
+1105 FQNTITRMTTGMN
-1117 DTATSSLGLFSGGTG
+1117 TATSAFSLLSGNTG
-1132 TAGKLLGTY
+1132 TANKLIGTY
-1141 NAVQGMINTGTKPAE
+1141 TGLQGIINTGTKPAE
-1156 TATTVSATTGL
+1156 NLVTATATKGL
-1167 ASFTAS
+1167 TSFTFN
-1173 VYVATAALQ
+1173 VYAATAALK
-1182 AMASKST
+1182 AMAASAS
-1189 FGSIFG
+1189 FG
-1195 GKFATGGYIMGPG
+1195 GIPHATGGYIAGPG

-1225 LTAEAVQN
+1225 LTADAVQN

-1241 MNSGRVGHFASG
+1241 MNSGRVGHFATG
-1253 GLVRAASGGKGSGGA
+1253 GLVRANGSGNKGA
-1268 AGNVVTLNVSALDAA
+1268 AVPVGNSVTLNVSALDAA
-1283 SFADFLQNGGMDAI
+1283 SFMEFLQNGGMDSI
-1297 KQLLYDGNRD
+1297 KQLLFDGNRD

>member
-16 SGLRQELNKAKSDIN
+16 SGLRSELNKAKSDIN
-31 TAFDA
+31 STFDA
-36 NPIKTFQ
+36 NPLKTFQ

-51 SMESLIGKF
+51 SMEKLISNF

-74 QMISGAVEA
+74 QLISGAVEA

-93 MGVTAS
+93 MGISAA
-99 QASLFSRTVSLA
+99 QASIFSKTVSLA

-129 SSGGESAEKAQ
+129 SAGGASAEKAQ
-140 AMLSAVG
+140 AMLDAVG

-169 GYKLAASAGYAQE
+169 GYKAATSVGYGQE
-182 YLMETLGS
+182 YLMETLGA

-213 GVGLDPEEMDR
+213 SVGLDPEEMDR
-224 TKKEIDTLKMQAS
+224 TKKEIDVLKMQAS
-237 ALGTATGAALAPLIE
+237 TLGTATGAALAPLIE

-259 TGLATVAK
+259 SGLASIAQ

-272 KEEVIDCTKAVV
+272 KEEVIDCTKALVG
-284 AFIAAYKTVVAL
+284 FIAAYKTVTAL
-296 RASFGAMQGLFGSA
+296 RASVAALGGLMGAA
-310 GGAGS
+310 GTGAAS
-315 TAATEAITRAQE
+315 TATDAITRAQE
-327 AQINRR
+327 AQINKR
-333 IKLIENAALQE
+333 IRLIENAALQE

-385 AEMIKAYADINA
+385 AEMTKTYAEINS
-397 AATTSGAVQ
+397 AATTSAAVQ
-406 TGALNSVSKAA
+406 TGAINSVSKAA

-422 AVSSVG
+422 AVGSVG

-447 TIKKL
+447 TMKKL

-471 YALGCLVEYKK
+471 YALGCLVQYKK
-482 QKAEKELNENVVNL
+482 EKAEQELNDHVIDIDGEAYKQI
-496 DGVAYQ
+496 DGV
-502 QKDGIWKRRDV
+502 WKKRVV
-513 NTDASDFESP
+513 NTDASDFENP
-523 FSYTEIDQDSALAAE
+523 FSYEDVDQNSSLVAE
-538 LNYRLHM
+538 LNNRQYM
-545 KPDIE
+545 QPDLE

-572 SKAVDDNTAA
+572 SKSVDDNTAA

-587 GGSSAAP
+587 GGSSATP

-617 DAYNAAPGSQWLNPD
+617 DTYNAAPGSQWLNPD
-632 LTTDMNNSC
+632 LTNDMENSC
-641 AAFVST
+641 ASFVST
-647 MYGAAGVMTD
+647 MYGAAGVMSD

-666 AMFQSVK
+666 AMFQNAS
-673 GAWYGPNDGY
+673 AWYGPNDGY
-683 SPSAGDYVSGPGHVG
+683 SPSVGDYVSGPKHAG
-698 MYVGNNTVISRDSKG
+698 MYVGNNTVISRDSTG
-713 GLQQHDLQQWINE
+713 GLQSHDIDQWKQE
-726 FGLIGYGSV
+726 FGFIGYGSV
-735 KALTGGATS
+735 AKLTGGATA
-744 TQTVDENGRA
+744 TQTVDKNGKA
-754 LQEAQRKLQQAKD
+754 LQEAQRKLQQAKE
-767 EALRLFTSMS
+767 EALKLFTSMS
-777 MEIEEK
+777 VEIEEK

-822 QDKLAEYQTAL
+822 QDKLSEYQTAL
-833 QNKVTEQQQQALS
+833 QNKVTQQQQEALN
-846 KLKTDTMRTNAELK
+846 KLKTDTARTTAELK

-872 ATVESLNK
+872 ATVESINK

-891 NKDDKEAMAAVEEW
+891 NKDDKEAMAAVEDW

-933 SHHDTKTMG
+933 SHHDTEAMG
-942 SLLNSD
+942 DLLNSD
-948 DFKQMMDWDGQT
+948 NFKQMMGWDGQT

-987 FKGSVSDFFTNLLEG
+987 FKGSISDFFTNILEG

-1008 AFLGMVDSLLD
+1008 AFLDMVDSLLD

-1026 DKWSSQILASLFP
+1026 DKWSSQILTSLFP

-1078 FGGGGGLFG
+1078 FGG
-1087 GLFGGGSN
+1087 LFGGGSN
-1095 GNGDEDPVTT
+1095 GNGDEDPITT
-1105 FQNTITRMTTGL
+1105 FQNTINRMTTGM
-1117 DTATSSLGLFSGGTG
+1117 DTATNTLSLFSGGTG

-1141 NAVQGMINTGTKPAE
+1141 NIIQGAINTGTKPAE
-1156 TATTVSATTGL
+1156 TATTVAATTGL
-1167 ASFTAS
+1167 AGFTTS
-1173 VYVATAALQ
+1173 VYMATAALQ
-1182 AMASKST
+1182 AMAASKFAT
-1189 FGSIFG
+1189 FG
-1195 GKFATGGYIMGPG
+1195 FATGGYIAGPG

-1225 LTAEAVQN
+1225 LAADAVQN

-1241 MNSGRVGHFASG
+1241 MNSGRAGHFATG
-1253 GLVRAASGGKGSGGA
+1253 GLVRANGSGSKGTA
-1268 AGNVVTLNVSALDAA
+1268 VSVGNSVTLNVSALDAA
-1283 SFADFLQNGGMDAI
+1283 SFMEFLQNGGMDSI
-1297 KQLLYDGNRD
+1297 KQLLFDGDRD

>member
-16 SGLRQELNKAKSDIN
+16 SGLRSELNKAKSDIN
-31 TAFDA
+31 STFDT
-36 NPIKTFQ
+36 NPLKTFQ

-51 SMESLIGKF
+51 SMEKLISNF

-93 MGVTAS
+93 MGISAAQAS
-99 QASLFSRTVSLA
+99 QFSRTVSLA

-129 SSGGESAEKAQ
+129 SAGGASAEKAQ
-140 AMLSAVG
+140 AMLDAVG

-169 GYKLAASAGYAQE
+169 GYKAATSVGYGQE
-182 YLMETLGS
+182 YLMETLGA

-224 TKKEIDTLKMQAS
+224 TKKEIDVLKMQAS

-259 TGLATVAK
+259 SGLASTAK

-272 KEEVIDCTKAVV
+272 KEEVIGCTKALVG
-284 AFIAAYKTVVAL
+284 FIAAYKTVTAL
-296 RASFGAMQGLFGSA
+296 RASVAALGGLMGAAGTGAASA
-310 GGAGS
+310 S
-315 TAATEAITRAQE
+315 TDAITRAQE
-327 AQINRR
+327 AQINKR
-333 IKLIENAALQE
+333 IRLIENAALQE

-385 AEMIKAYADINA
+385 AEMTKTYAEINS
-397 AATTSGAVQ
+397 AATTSAAVQ

-502 QKDGIWKRRDV
+502 QKDGIWRRREV
-513 NTDASDFESP
+513 NTDASDFENP

-550 KTELSPEANKQLD
+550 KTDLSPEANKQLD

-582 AKAGG
+582 AKVGG

-833 QNKVTEQQQQALS
+833 QNKVTQQQQEALN
-846 KLKTDTMRTNAELK
+846 KLKTDTARTTAELK

-933 SHHDTKTMG
+933 SHHDTKAMG

-987 FKGSVSDFFTNLLEG
+987 FQGSISDFFTNILEG

-1008 AFLGMVDSLLD
+1008 AFLDMVDSLLD

-1078 FGGGGGLFG
+1078 LGGLFG
-1087 GLFGGGSN
+1087 GGGGSN

-1105 FQNTITRMTTGL
+1105 FQNTITRMTTGMN
-1117 DTATSSLGLFSGGTG
+1117 TATSAFSLLSGNTG
-1132 TAGKLLGTY
+1132 TANKLIGTY
-1141 NAVQGMINTGTKPAE
+1141 TGLQGIINTGTKPAE
-1156 TATTVSATTGL
+1156 NLVTATATKGL
-1167 ASFTAS
+1167 TSFTFN
-1173 VYVATAALQ
+1173 VYAATAALK
-1182 AMASKST
+1182 AMAASKFAT
-1189 FGSIFG
+1189 LGA
-1195 GKFATGGYIMGPG
+1195 ATGGYIAGPG

-1241 MNSGRVGHFASG
+1241 MNSGRVGHFATG
-1253 GLVRAASGGKGSGGA
+1253 GLVRANGSGNKGA
-1268 AGNVVTLNVSALDAA
+1268 AAPAAGSVTLNVSALDAA
-1283 SFADFLQNGGMDAI
+1283 SFMEFLQNGGMDSI
-1297 KQLLYDGNRD
+1297 KQLLFDGNRD

>member
-16 SGLRQELNKAKSDIN
+16 SGLRSELNKAKSDIN
-31 TAFDA
+31 STFDA
-36 NPIKTFQ
+36 NPLKTFQ

-51 SMESLIGKF
+51 SMEKLISNF

-93 MGVTAS
+93 MGISAAQAS
-99 QASLFSRTVSLA
+99 QFSRTVSLA

-129 SSGGESAEKAQ
+129 SAGGDSAEKAQ
-140 AMLSAVG
+140 AMLDAVG
-147 VSLQDANGKLLP
+147 VSLQDSNGKLLP

-169 GYKLAASAGYAQE
+169 GYKAATSVGYGQE
-182 YLMETLGS
+182 YLMETLGA

-224 TKKEIDTLKMQAS
+224 TKKEIDVLKMQAS

-259 TGLATVAK
+259 SGLASTAK

-272 KEEVIDCTKAVV
+272 KEEVIGCTKALVG
-284 AFIAAYKTVVAL
+284 FIAAYKTVTAL
-296 RASFGAMQGLFGSA
+296 RASVAALGGLMGAA
-310 GGAGS
+310 GTG
-315 TAATEAITRAQE
+315 AATTATDAITRAQE
-327 AQINRR
+327 AQINKR
-333 IKLIENAALQE
+333 IRLIENAALQE

-385 AEMIKAYADINA
+385 AEMTKTYAEINS
-397 AATTSGAVQ
+397 AATTSAAVQ

-422 AVSSVG
+422 AVSGVG

-496 DGVAYQ
+496 DGVAYKQ
-502 QKDGIWKRRDV
+502 IDGEWKKRV
-513 NTDASDFESP
+513 ANTDASDFENP
-523 FSYTEIDQDSALAAE
+523 FSYEDIDQNSALVAE
-538 LNYRLHM
+538 LNNRRYM
-545 KPDIE
+545 QPDIE

-606 PLGEIAAQKAI
+606 PIGEIAAQKAI
-617 DAYNAAPGSQWLNPD
+617 DTYNAAPGSQWLNPD
-632 LTTDMNNSC
+632 LTNDMENSC

-647 MYGAAGVMTD
+647 MYGAAGVMSD

-666 AMFQSVK
+666 AMFQNAS
-673 GAWYGPNDGY
+673 AWYGPDSGY
-683 SPSAGDYVSGPGHVG
+683 TPSAGDYVSGPKHVG
-698 MYVGNNTVISRDSKG
+698 MYVGNNTVISRDSAG
-713 GLQQHDLQQWINE
+713 GLQSHDLDQWKQE
-726 FGLIGYGSV
+726 FGFIGYGSV
-735 KALTGGATS
+735 AKLTGGATS

-777 MEIEEK
+777 LEIEEK

-833 QNKVTEQQQQALS
+833 QNKVTQQQQEALN

-905 YTSQVQAAAEKRTE
+905 YTAQVQAAAEKRTE

-933 SHHDTKTMG
+933 SHHDTKAMG

-987 FKGSVSDFFTNLLEG
+987 FQGSISDFFTNLLEG

-1026 DKWSSQILASLFP
+1026 DKWSSQILTSLFP
-1039 GMFGGDQQSG
+1039 GMFGGGDQQSG

-1078 FGGGGGLFG
+1078 LGGLFG
-1087 GLFGGGSN
+1087 GGGGSN

-1195 GKFATGGYIMGPG
+1195 GKFATGGYIAGPG

-1241 MNSGRVGHFASG
+1241 MNSGRVGHFATG
-1253 GLVRAASGGKGSGGA
+1253 GLVRANGSGNKGTAAPA
-1268 AGNVVTLNVSALDAA
+1268 AGNVTLNVSALDAA
-1283 SFADFLQNGGMDAI
+1283 SFMEFLQNGGMDSI
-1297 KQLLYDGNRD
+1297 KQLLFDGNRD

>member
-16 SGLRQELNKAKSDIN
+16 SGLRSELNKAKSDIN
-31 TAFDA
+31 STFDA
-36 NPIKTFQ
+36 NPLKTFQ

-51 SMESLIGKF
+51 SMEKLISNF

-74 QMISGAVEA
+74 QLISGAVEA

-93 MGVTAS
+93 MGISAAQAS
-99 QASLFSRTVSLA
+99 QFSRTVSLA

-129 SSGGESAEKAQ
+129 SAGGASAEKAQ
-140 AMLSAVG
+140 AMLDAVG

-169 GYKLAASAGYAQE
+169 GYKAATSVGYGQE
-182 YLMETLGS
+182 YLMETLGA

-200 EYTEAAQNAAKVQ
+200 EYNEAAQNAAKVQ
-213 GVGLDPEEMDR
+213 SVGLDPEEMDR
-224 TKKEIDTLKMQAS
+224 TKKEIDVLKMQAS
-237 ALGTATGAALAPLIE
+237 TLGTATGAALAPLIE

-259 TGLATVAK
+259 SGLASIAQ

-272 KEEVIDCTKAVV
+272 KEEVIDCTKALVG
-284 AFIAAYKTVVAL
+284 FIAAYKTVTAL
-296 RASFGAMQGLFGSA
+296 RASVAALGGLMGAA
-310 GGAGS
+310 GTGAAS
-315 TAATEAITRAQE
+315 TATDAITRAQE
-327 AQINRR
+327 AQINKR
-333 IKLIENAALQE
+333 IRLIENAALQE

-385 AEMIKAYADINA
+385 AEMTKTYAEINS
-397 AATTSGAVQ
+397 AATTSAAVQ

-422 AVSSVG
+422 AVGSVG

-440 MGSAGLT
+440 MGSTGLT
-447 TIKKL
+447 TMKKL

-471 YALGCLVEYKK
+471 YALGCLVQYKK
-482 QKAEKELNENVVNL
+482 EKAEKELNENVVNL

-502 QKDGIWKRRDV
+502 QDNGVWKRRDV
-513 NTDASDFESP
+513 NTDASDFENP

-572 SKAVDDNTAA
+572 SKSVEDNTAA

-587 GGSSAAP
+587 GGGSATP

-606 PLGEIAAQKAI
+606 PLGEIAAQKAL
-617 DAYNAAPGSQWLNPD
+617 DAYNAAPGSQWLNQD
-632 LTTDMNNSC
+632 LTNDMENSC

-683 SPSAGDYVSGPGHVG
+683 SPSAGDYVSGPGHAG

-713 GLQQHDLQQWINE
+713 GLQQHDLDQWKQE
-726 FGLIGYGSV
+726 FGFIGYGSV
-735 KALTGGATS
+735 AKLTGGATA
-744 TQTVDENGRA
+744 TQTVDKNGKA
-754 LQEAQRKLQQAKD
+754 LQEAQRKLQNAKD
-767 EALRLFTSMS
+767 EALKLFTSMS
-777 MEIEEK
+777 VEIEEK

-822 QDKLAEYQTAL
+822 QDKLSEYQTAL
-833 QNKVTEQQQQALS
+833 QNKVTQQQQEALN
-846 KLKTDTMRTNAELK
+846 KLKTDTARTTAELK

-872 ATVESLNK
+872 ATVESINK

-891 NKDDKEAMAAVEEW
+891 NKDDKEAMAAVEDW

-933 SHHDTKTMG
+933 SHHDTEALG
-942 SLLNSD
+942 DLLNSD
-948 DFKQMMDWDGQT
+948 NFKQMMDWDGQT
-960 AQMQQFYDLWKDAH
+960 AQMQQFYDLWKNAH
-974 KTTAQMMADSMES
+974 KTTAQMMVDSMES
-987 FKGSVSDFFTNLLEG
+987 FQGSISDFFTNILEG

-1026 DKWSSQILASLFP
+1026 DKWSSQILTALFP
-1039 GMFGGDQQSG
+1039 GMFGGGDNQSG

-1078 FGGGGGLFG
+1078 FGGGGG
-1087 GLFGGGSN
+1087 SN
-1095 GNGDEDPVTT
+1095 GNGDEDPITT
-1105 FQNTITRMTTGL
+1105 FQNTINRMTTGM
-1117 DTATSSLGLFSGGTG
+1117 DTATNTLSLFSGGTG

-1141 NAVQGMINTGTKPAE
+1141 NIIQGAINTGTKPAE
-1156 TATTVSATTGL
+1156 TATTVAATTGL
-1167 ASFTAS
+1167 AGFTTS
-1173 VYVATAALQ
+1173 VYMATAALQ
-1182 AMASKST
+1182 AMAASKFAT
-1189 FGSIFG
+1189 FG
-1195 GKFATGGYIMGPG
+1195 FATGGYIAGPG

-1225 LTAEAVQN
+1225 LTADAVQN

-1241 MNSGRVGHFASG
+1241 VNSGRVGHFATG
-1253 GLVRAASGGKGSGGA
+1253 GLVRANGSGSKGTA
-1268 AGNVVTLNVSALDAA
+1268 VPVGNSVTLNVSALDAA
-1283 SFADFLQNGGMDAI
+1283 SFMEFLQKGGMDSI
-1297 KQLLYDGNRD
+1297 KQLLFDGDRD

>member
-93 MGVTAS
+93 LGVTTS

-129 SSGGESAEKAQ
+129 SSGGDSAEKAQ

-159 VNEQLKALSE
+159 LTEQLKALSE

-259 TGLATVAK
+259 SGLAAGAK
-267 YLATN
+267 YLSMN

-296 RASFGAMQGLFGSA
+296 RASFGAMQGLFGAA

-333 IKLIENAALQE
+333 IKFIENAALQK

-363 RLYANYVRQ
+363 RLYANYVKQ
-372 RQAETA
+372 RQVETA

-385 AEMIKAYADINA
+385 AEMTKAYADINA

-406 TGALNSVSKAA
+406 TAALTKVGKAA

-422 AVSSVG
+422 AVGSVG

-447 TIKKL
+447 TMKKL

-471 YALGCLVEYKK
+471 YALGCLVQYKK
-482 QKAEKELNENVVNL
+482 EKAEQELNDHVVNI
-496 DGVAYQ
+496 DGEAYKQ
-502 QKDGIWKRRDV
+502 IGGEWKRRVV
-513 NTDASDFESP
+513 NTDASDFENP
-523 FSYTEIDQDSALAAE
+523 FSYEDMDQNSALVAE
-538 LNYRLHM
+538 LNSRQYM
-545 KPDIE
+545 QPDIE
-550 KTELSPEANKQLD
+550 KKTGLPDEANKQIE

-572 SKAVDDNTAA
+572 TKAVDDNTDVT
-582 AKAGG
+582 KSGGSGG
-587 GGSSAAP
+587 GAEKAA

-606 PLGEIAAQKAI
+606 PIGELAAQQAI
-617 DAYNAAPGSQWLNPD
+617 DTYNAAPGSQWLNPD
-632 LTTDMNNSC
+632 LTTDMDNSC
-641 AAFVST
+641 ASFVST

-666 AMFQSVK
+666 AMFQNAK
-673 GAWYGPNDGY
+673 AWYSPRSGY
-683 SPSAGDYVSGPGHVG
+683 TPSAGDYVSGPGHVG

-713 GLQQHDLQQWINE
+713 GLQQHDLDQWKNE
-726 FGLIGYGSV
+726 FGFIGYGSV
-735 KALTGGATS
+735 AALTGGRTA
-744 TQTVDENGRA
+744 TQTVDANGRA
-754 LQEAQRKLQQAKD
+754 IQEAQKKLQQAKD

-795 AENVKAKGQ
+795 AQNVKAKGQ
-804 EIQKLAAAGLPT
+804 EIQKLAAAGLPE

-822 QDKLAEYQTAL
+822 NDKLAEYQTAL
-833 QNKVTEQQQQALS
+833 QNKVTQQQQQALS

-860 GDYKSLADAEYN
+860 GDYKSLSDAEYN
-872 ATVESLNK
+872 ATVEALNK
-880 EKEERTKAVAQ
+880 EKEERTKAVAK
-891 NKDDKEAMAAVEEW
+891 NKEDKEAMAAVEGW

-933 SHHDTKTMG
+933 SRHDTKAMG

-960 AQMQQFYDLWKDAH
+960 AEMQQFYDLWKDAH
-974 KTTAQMMADSMES
+974 KTTAQMMADDMES
-987 FKGSVSDFFTNLLEG
+987 FQGSISDFFTNILEG
-1002 QETFGD
+1002 QETFSD
-1008 AFLGMVDSLLD
+1008 AFLGMIDSLLD
-1019 TVVKQLA
+1019 TVVKQIA
-1026 DKWSSQILASLFP
+1026 DKWSAQILASLFP
-1039 GMFGGDQQSG
+1039 GMFGGDQQGGDFSG
-1049 DLSGGSGGGGLFTGL
+1049 VGSGGGGLFTGL
-1064 SFAGGLLGGGGGGL
+1064 TFAGGLLGGGGGG
-1078 FGGGGGLFG
+1078 
-1087 GLFGGGSN
+1087 N
-1095 GNGDEDPVTT
+1095 GQEDPVTT
-1105 FQNTITRMTTGL
+1105 FTNTIDRMTNGMN
-1117 DTATSSLGLFSGGTG
+1117 TATSTLSLFSGGTG
-1132 TAGKLLGTY
+1132 TAGKLIGTY
-1141 NAVQGMINTGTKPAE
+1141 NILQTALNTGTKPAE
-1156 TATTVSATTGL
+1156 TATTIAATTGIT
-1167 ASFTAS
+1167 AFTSS
-1173 VYVATAALQ
+1173 VYMATAALQ
-1182 AMASKST
+1182 AMAARSY
-1189 FGSIFG
+1189 FGMG
-1195 GKFATGGYIMGPG
+1195 FATGGLISGPG
-1208 TGTSDSIPA
+1208 TGTSDDIPA

-1225 LTAEAVQN
+1225 LTAQAVQN

-1241 MNSGRVGHFASG
+1241 MNSGRVGHFAAG
-1253 GLVRAASGGKGSGGA
+1253 GLVNGNSAGGKGVA
-1268 AGNVVTLNVSALDAA
+1268 VPVGNSLTMNVSAMDAA
-1283 SFADFLQNGGMDAI
+1283 SFMDFLRSGGMDAI
-1297 KQLLYDGNRD
+1297 KQMLYDGDRD

>member
-16 SGLRQELNKAKSDIN
+16 SGLRSELNKAKSDIN
-31 TAFDA
+31 STFDA
-36 NPIKTFQ
+36 NPLKTFQ

-51 SMESLIGKF
+51 SMEKLISNF
-60 GKFTAAAGAGFGFI
+60 GKVTAAAGAGFGFI
-74 QMISGAVEA
+74 QLISGAVEA
-83 GARVKELSET
+83 GARVKDLSET
-93 MGVTAS
+93 MGISAA
-99 QASLFSRTVSLA
+99 QASMFSKTVSLA

-129 SSGGESAEKAQ
+129 SAGGASAEKAQ
-140 AMLSAVG
+140 AMLDAVG

-169 GYKLAASAGYAQE
+169 GYKAATSVGYGQE
-182 YLMETLGS
+182 YLMETLGA

-213 GVGLDPEEMDR
+213 SVGLDPEEMDR
-224 TKKEIDTLKMQAS
+224 TKKEIDVLKMQAS
-237 ALGTATGAALAPLIE
+237 TLGTATGAALAPLIE

-259 TGLATVAK
+259 SGLASIAQ

-272 KEEVIDCTKAVV
+272 KEEVIDCTKALVG
-284 AFIAAYKTVVAL
+284 FIAAYKTVTAL
-296 RASFGAMQGLFGSA
+296 RASVAALGGLMGAA
-310 GGAGS
+310 GTGAAS
-315 TAATEAITRAQE
+315 TATDAITRAQE
-327 AQINRR
+327 AQINKR
-333 IKLIENAALQE
+333 IRLIENAALQE

-385 AEMIKAYADINA
+385 AEMTKTYAEINS
-397 AATTSGAVQ
+397 AATTSAAVQ

-422 AVSSVG
+422 AVGSVG

-440 MGSAGLT
+440 MGATGLT
-447 TIKKL
+447 TMKKL

-471 YALGCLVEYKK
+471 YALGCLVQYKK
-482 QKAEKELNENVVNL
+482 EKAEKELNENVVNL
-496 DGVAYQ
+496 DGVAYKQ
-502 QKDGIWKRRDV
+502 DNGIWKRRDV
-513 NTDASDFESP
+513 NTDASDFENP

-563 DLKAQLEGL
+563 DLKAKLAGL
-572 SKAVDDNTAA
+572 SNSVDDNTAA
-582 AKAGG
+582 VKAGG
-587 GGSSAAP
+587 GGGGSATP

-606 PLGEIAAQKAI
+606 PIGEIAAQQAI
-617 DAYNAAPGSQWLNPD
+617 DTYNAAPGSQWLNPD
-632 LTTDMNNSC
+632 LTTDMDNSC
-641 AAFVST
+641 ASFVST

-657 LTASGNNLD
+657 LTASGNALD
-666 AMFQSVK
+666 AMFQNAE
-673 GAWYGPNDGY
+673 AWYGPGSGY
-683 SPSAGDYVSGPGHVG
+683 VPSAGDYVSGPGHVG

-713 GLQQHDLQQWINE
+713 GLQEHDLDQWKNE
-726 FGLIGYGSV
+726 FGFIGYGSV
-735 KALTGGATS
+735 AALTGGRTA
-744 TQTVDENGRA
+744 TQTVDANGRA
-754 LQEAQRKLQQAKD
+754 IQEAQRKLQQAKD

-795 AENVKAKGQ
+795 AQNVKSKGQ
-804 EIQKLAAAGLPT
+804 EIQKLAAAGVP
-816 EAVKSL
+816 EDAIKSL
-822 QDKLAEYQTAL
+822 NDKLAEYQTAL
-833 QNKVTEQQQQALS
+833 QNKVTQQQQEALG

-860 GDYKSLADAEYN
+860 GDYKSLSDAEYN

-880 EKEERTKAVAQ
+880 EKEERTKAVAK
-891 NKDDKEAMAAVEEW
+891 NKDDKEALAAVEDW

-933 SHHDTKTMG
+933 SRHDTKAMG

-960 AQMQQFYDLWKDAH
+960 AEMQQFYDLWKDAH
-974 KTTAQMMADSMES
+974 KTTAQMMADSMSS
-987 FKGSVSDFFTNLLEG
+987 FQGSISDFFTSILEG

-1019 TVVKQLA
+1019 TVVKQIA
-1026 DKWSSQILASLFP
+1026 DKWSAQILTSLFP
-1039 GMFGGDQQSG
+1039 GMFGGDQQGGDFSG
-1049 DLSGGSGGGGLFTGL
+1049 VGSGGGLFTGL
-1064 SFAGGLLGGGGGGL
+1064 TFAGGLLGGGGGGL
-1078 FGGGGGLFG
+1078 FGGT
-1087 GLFGGGSN
+1087 N
-1095 GNGDEDPVTT
+1095 GNGDEDPVTI
-1105 FQNTITRMTTGL
+1105 FQNTITRMTTGM
-1117 DTATSSLGLFSGGTG
+1117 DTATSALGLFSSGTG
-1132 TAGKLLGTY
+1132 TANKLIGTY
-1141 NAVQGMINTGTKPAE
+1141 NVVQGMINTGTKPAE
-1156 TATTVSATTGL
+1156 NLVTATATKGL
-1167 ASFTAS
+1167 TSFTFN
-1173 VYVATAALQ
+1173 VYAATAALK
-1182 AMASKST
+1182 AMAASAS
-1189 FGSIFG
+1189 FG
-1195 GKFATGGYIMGPG
+1195 GLPHATGGFITGPG
-1208 TGTSDSIPA
+1208 TGTSDDIPA

-1225 LTAEAVQN
+1225 LTAQAVQN

>member
-16 SGLRQELNKAKSDIN
+16 SGLRSELNKAKSDIN
-31 TAFDA
+31 STFDA
-36 NPIKTFQ
+36 NPLKTFQ

-51 SMESLIGKF
+51 SMEKLISNF

-74 QMISGAVEA
+74 QLISGAVEA
-83 GARVKELSET
+83 GARVKDLSET
-93 MGVTAS
+93 MGISAA

-129 SSGGESAEKAQ
+129 SAGGASAEKAQ
-140 AMLSAVG
+140 AMLDAVG

-169 GYKLAASAGYAQE
+169 GYKAATSVGYGQE
-182 YLMETLGS
+182 YLMETLGA
-190 RGIALTGVLR
+190 RGLALTGVLR

-213 GVGLDPEEMDR
+213 SVGLDPEEMDR
-224 TKKEIDTLKMQAS
+224 TKKEIDVLKMQAS

-259 TGLATVAK
+259 SGLASIAE

-272 KEEVIDCTKAVV
+272 KEEVIDCTKALVG
-284 AFIAAYKTVVAL
+284 FIAAYKTVTAL
-296 RASFGAMQGLFGSA
+296 RASVAALGGLMGAA
-310 GGAGS
+310 GTGAAS
-315 TAATEAITRAQE
+315 TATDAITRAQE
-327 AQINRR
+327 AQINKR
-333 IKLIENAALQE
+333 IRLIENAALQE

-352 QTMEVTEAEKT
+352 QTMEATEAEKT

-385 AEMIKAYADINA
+385 AEMTKTYAEINS
-397 AATTSGAVQ
+397 AATTSAAVQ
-406 TGALNSVSKAA
+406 TGAINSVSKAA

-422 AVSSVG
+422 AVGSVG

-447 TIKKL
+447 TMKKL

-471 YALGCLVEYKK
+471 YALGCLVQYKK
-482 QKAEKELNENVVNL
+482 EKAEKELNDHVIDIDGEAYKQI
-496 DGVAYQ
+496 DGV
-502 QKDGIWKRRDV
+502 WKKRVV
-513 NTDASDFESP
+513 NTDASDFENP
-523 FSYTEIDQDSALAAE
+523 FSYEDVDQNSSLVAE
-538 LNYRLHM
+538 LNNRQYM
-545 KPDIE
+545 QPDLE

-572 SKAVDDNTAA
+572 SKSVDDNTAA

-587 GGSSAAP
+587 GGSSATP

-617 DAYNAAPGSQWLNPD
+617 DTYNAAPGSQWLNPD
-632 LTTDMNNSC
+632 LTNDMENSC
-641 AAFVST
+641 ASFVST
-647 MYGAAGVMTD
+647 MYGAAGVMSD

-666 AMFQSVK
+666 AMFQNAS
-673 GAWYGPNDGY
+673 AWYGPNDGY
-683 SPSAGDYVSGPGHVG
+683 SPSVGDYVSGPKHAG
-698 MYVGNNTVISRDSKG
+698 MYVGNNTVISRDSTG
-713 GLQQHDLQQWINE
+713 GLQSHDIDQWKQE
-726 FGLIGYGSV
+726 FGFIGYGSV
-735 KALTGGATS
+735 AKLTGGATA
-744 TQTVDENGRA
+744 TQTVDKNGKA
-754 LQEAQRKLQQAKD
+754 LQEAQRKLQQAKE
-767 EALRLFTSMS
+767 EALKLFTSMS
-777 MEIEEK
+777 VEIEEK

-822 QDKLAEYQTAL
+822 QDKLSEYQTAL
-833 QNKVTEQQQQALS
+833 QNKVTQQQQEALN

-860 GDYKSLADAEYN
+860 GDYKSLADAEYK

-891 NKDDKEAMAAVEEW
+891 NKDDKEAMAAVEDW

-933 SHHDTKTMG
+933 SHHDTEAMG
-942 SLLNSD
+942 DLLNSD
-948 DFKQMMDWDGQT
+948 DFKQMMDWDGET
-960 AQMQQFYDLWKDAH
+960 AEMQKFYDLWKDAH
-974 KTTAQMMADSMES
+974 KTTSQMMADSMSS
-987 FKGSVSDFFTNLLEG
+987 FQGSISDFFTNILEG

-1008 AFLGMVDSLLD
+1008 AFLGMIDSLLD

-1026 DKWSSQILASLFP
+1026 DKWSSQILTSLFP
-1039 GMFGGDQQSG
+1039 GLFGGDQQGGDFSDVGSG
-1049 DLSGGSGGGGLFTGL
+1049 GGGGLFTGL
-1064 SFAGGLLGGGGGGL
+1064 TFAGGLLGGGGDGL
-1078 FGGGGGLFG
+1078 FGG
-1087 GLFGGGSN
+1087 GGGSN
-1095 GNGDEDPVTT
+1095 GNGDEDPITT
-1105 FQNTITRMTTGL
+1105 FQNTINRMTTGM
-1117 DTATSSLGLFSGGTG
+1117 DTATNTLSLFSGGTG

-1141 NAVQGMINTGTKPAE
+1141 NIIQGAINTGTKPAE
-1156 TATTVSATTGL
+1156 TATTVAATTGL
-1167 ASFTAS
+1167 AGFTTS
-1173 VYVATAALQ
+1173 VYMATAALQ
-1182 AMASKST
+1182 AMAASKFAT
-1189 FGSIFG
+1189 FG
-1195 GKFATGGYIMGPG
+1195 FATGGYIAGPG

-1217 FLSNGEYV
+1217 YLSNGEYV
-1225 LTAEAVQN
+1225 LTADAVQN

-1241 MNSGRVGHFASG
+1241 VNSGRVGHFATG
-1253 GLVRAASGGKGSGGA
+1253 GLVRANGSGSKGTA
-1268 AGNVVTLNVSALDAA
+1268 VPVGNSVTLNVSALDAA
-1283 SFADFLQNGGMDAI
+1283 SFMEFLQKGGMDSI
-1297 KQLLYDGNRD
+1297 KQLLFDSDRD

>member
-16 SGLRQELNKAKSDIN
+16 SGLRSELNKAKSDIN
-31 TAFDA
+31 STFDA
-36 NPIKTFQ
+36 NPLKTFQ

-51 SMESLIGKF
+51 SMEKLISNF

-74 QMISGAVEA
+74 QLISGAVEA

-93 MGVTAS
+93 MGISAA
-99 QASLFSRTVSLA
+99 QASMFSKTVSLA

-129 SSGGESAEKAQ
+129 SAGGASAEKAQ
-140 AMLSAVG
+140 AMLDAVG
-147 VSLQDANGKLLP
+147 VSLQDSNGKLLP

-169 GYKLAASAGYAQE
+169 GYKAATSVGYGQE
-182 YLMETLGS
+182 YLMETLGA

-213 GVGLDPEEMDR
+213 SVGLDPEEMDR
-224 TKKEIDTLKMQAS
+224 TKKEIDVLKMQAS
-237 ALGTATGAALAPLIE
+237 TLGTATGAALAPLIE

-259 TGLATVAK
+259 SGLASIAQ

-272 KEEVIDCTKAVV
+272 KEEVIDCTKALVG
-284 AFIAAYKTVVAL
+284 FIAAYKTVTAL
-296 RASFGAMQGLFGSA
+296 RASVAALGGLMGAA
-310 GGAGS
+310 GTGAAS
-315 TAATEAITRAQE
+315 TATDAITRAQE
-327 AQINRR
+327 AQINKR
-333 IKLIENAALQE
+333 IRLIENAALQE

-385 AEMIKAYADINA
+385 AEMIKTYAEINS
-397 AATTSGAVQ
+397 AATTSAAVQ
-406 TGALNSVSKAA
+406 TGALSSVSKAA

-422 AVSSVG
+422 AVGSVG

-447 TIKKL
+447 TMKKL

-482 QKAEKELNENVVNL
+482 QKAEQELNENVINIDGEAYKQI
-496 DGVAYQ
+496 DGV
-502 QKDGIWKRRDV
+502 WKKRGV
-513 NTDASDFESP
+513 NTDASDFENP
-523 FSYTEIDQDSALAAE
+523 FSYEDVDQNSSLVAE
-538 LNYRLHM
+538 LNNRQYM
-545 KPDIE
+545 QPDLE

-572 SKAVDDNTAA
+572 SKSVDDNTAA

-587 GGSSAAP
+587 GGSSATP

-617 DAYNAAPGSQWLNPD
+617 DTYNAAPGSQWLNPD
-632 LTTDMNNSC
+632 LTNDMENSC
-641 AAFVST
+641 ASFVST
-647 MYGAAGVMTD
+647 MYGAAGVMSD

-666 AMFQSVK
+666 AMFQNAS
-673 GAWYGPNDGY
+673 AWYGPNDGY
-683 SPSAGDYVSGPGHVG
+683 SPSVGDYVSGPKHAG
-698 MYVGNNTVISRDSKG
+698 MYVGNNTVISRDSTG
-713 GLQQHDLQQWINE
+713 GLQSHDIDQWKQE
-726 FGLIGYGSV
+726 FGFIGYGSV
-735 KALTGGATS
+735 AKLTGGATA
-744 TQTVDENGRA
+744 TQTVDKNGKA
-754 LQEAQRKLQQAKD
+754 LQEAQRKLQQAKE
-767 EALRLFTSMS
+767 EALKLFTSMS
-777 MEIEEK
+777 VEIEEK

-822 QDKLAEYQTAL
+822 QDKLSEYQTAL
-833 QNKVTEQQQQALS
+833 QNKVTQQQQEALN
-846 KLKTDTMRTNAELK
+846 KLKTDTARTTAELK

-872 ATVESLNK
+872 ATVESINK

-891 NKDDKEAMAAVEEW
+891 NKDDKEAMAAVEDW

-933 SHHDTKTMG
+933 SHHDTEAMG
-942 SLLNSD
+942 DLLNSD
-948 DFKQMMDWDGQT
+948 NFKQMMGWDGQT

-987 FKGSVSDFFTNLLEG
+987 FKGSISDFFTNILEG

-1008 AFLGMVDSLLD
+1008 AFLDMVDSLLD

-1026 DKWSSQILASLFP
+1026 DKWSSQILTSLFP

-1078 FGGGGGLFG
+1078 FGGG
-1087 GLFGGGSN
+1087 SN

-1105 FQNTITRMTTGL
+1105 FQNTITRMTTGMN
-1117 DTATSSLGLFSGGTG
+1117 TATSSLGLFSGGTG

-1141 NAVQGMINTGTKPAE
+1141 NVVQGMINTGTKPAE
-1156 TATTVSATTGL
+1156 TATTVAATSGM
-1167 ASFTAS
+1167 ASFTAA
-1173 VYVATAALQ
+1173 VYIATSALQ
-1182 AMASKST
+1182 AMAAKSS

-1195 GKFATGGYIMGPG
+1195 LHKATGGYIMGPG
-1208 TGTSDSIPA
+1208 TSTSDSIPA

-1225 LTAEAVQN
+1225 LTADAVQN

-1241 MNSGRVGHFASG
+1241 VNSGRVGHFATG
-1253 GLVRAASGGKGSGGA
+1253 GLVRANGSGSKGTA
-1268 AGNVVTLNVSALDAA
+1268 VPVGNSVTLNVSALDAA
-1283 SFADFLQNGGMDAI
+1283 SFMEFLQNGGMDSI
-1297 KQLLYDGNRD
+1297 KQLLFDGDRD

>member
-16 SGLRQELNKAKSDIN
+16 SGLRSELNKAKSDIN
-31 TAFDA
+31 STFDA
-36 NPIKTFQ
+36 NPLKTFQ

-51 SMESLIGKF
+51 SMEKLISNF

-74 QMISGAVEA
+74 QLISGAVEA

-93 MGVTAS
+93 MGISAAQAS
-99 QASLFSRTVSLA
+99 QFSRTVSLA

-129 SSGGESAEKAQ
+129 SAGGASAEKAQ
-140 AMLSAVG
+140 AMLDAVG

-169 GYKLAASAGYAQE
+169 GYKAATSVGYGQE
-182 YLMETLGS
+182 YLMETLGA

-200 EYTEAAQNAAKVQ
+200 EYNEAAQNAAKVQ
-213 GVGLDPEEMDR
+213 SVGLDPEEMDR
-224 TKKEIDTLKMQAS
+224 TKKEIDVLKMQAS
-237 ALGTATGAALAPLIE
+237 TLGTATGAALAPLIE

-259 TGLATVAK
+259 SGLASIAQ

-272 KEEVIDCTKAVV
+272 KEEVIDCTKALVG
-284 AFIAAYKTVVAL
+284 FIAAYKTVTAL
-296 RASFGAMQGLFGSA
+296 RASVAALGGLMGAA
-310 GGAGS
+310 GTGAAS
-315 TAATEAITRAQE
+315 TATDAITRAQE
-327 AQINRR
+327 AQINKR
-333 IKLIENAALQE
+333 IRLIENAALQE

-385 AEMIKAYADINA
+385 AEMIKTYAEINS
-397 AATTSGAVQ
+397 AATTSAAVQ

-422 AVSSVG
+422 AVGSVG

-440 MGSAGLT
+440 MGSTGLT
-447 TIKKL
+447 TMKKL

-471 YALGCLVEYKK
+471 YALGCLVQYKK
-482 QKAEKELNENVVNL
+482 EKAEKELNENVVNL
-496 DGVAYQ
+496 NGVAYQ
-502 QKDGIWKRRDV
+502 QDNGVWKRRDV
-513 NTDASDFESP
+513 NTDASDFENP

-572 SKAVDDNTAA
+572 SKSVDDNTAA

-587 GGSSAAP
+587 GGGSATP

-606 PLGEIAAQKAI
+606 PLGEIAAQKAL

-632 LTTDMNNSC
+632 LTNDMENSC

-713 GLQQHDLQQWINE
+713 GLQQHDLDQWKQE
-726 FGLIGYGSV
+726 FGFIGYGSV
-735 KALTGGATS
+735 AKLTGGATA
-744 TQTVDENGRA
+744 TQTVDKNGKA
-754 LQEAQRKLQQAKD
+754 LQEAQRKLQKAKD
-767 EALRLFTSMS
+767 EALKLFTSMS
-777 MEIEEK
+777 VEIEEK

-822 QDKLAEYQTAL
+822 QDKLAEYQKAL

-846 KLKTDTMRTNAELK
+846 KLKTDTLRTNAELK
-860 GDYKSLADAEYN
+860 GDYKSLADAEYK

-891 NKDDKEAMAAVEEW
+891 NKNDKEAMAAVEDW

-948 DFKQMMDWDGQT
+948 DFKRMMDWDGET
-960 AQMQQFYDLWKDAH
+960 AEMQQFYDLWKDAH
-974 KTTAQMMADSMES
+974 KTTSQMMADSMES
-987 FKGSVSDFFTNLLEG
+987 FQGSISDFFTNILEG

-1026 DKWSSQILASLFP
+1026 DKWSSQILTALFP
-1039 GMFGGDQQSG
+1039 GMFGGGDNQSG

-1078 FGGGGGLFG
+1078 FGGLFG
-1087 GLFGGGSN
+1087 GEGGSN
-1095 GNGDEDPVTT
+1095 GNGEDPITT
-1105 FQNTITRMTTGL
+1105 FQNTINRMTTGM
-1117 DTATSSLGLFSGGTG
+1117 DTATNTLSLFSGGTG

-1141 NAVQGMINTGTKPAE
+1141 NIIQGAINTGTKPAE
-1156 TATTVSATTGL
+1156 TATTVAATTGL
-1167 ASFTAS
+1167 AGFTTS
-1173 VYVATAALQ
+1173 VYMATAALQ
-1182 AMASKST
+1182 AMAASKFAT
-1189 FGSIFG
+1189 FG
-1195 GKFATGGYIMGPG
+1195 FATGGYIAGPG

-1225 LTAEAVQN
+1225 LTADAVQN

-1241 MNSGRVGHFASG
+1241 VNSGRVGHFATG
-1253 GLVRAASGGKGSGGA
+1253 GLVSGRNASSGGPIVQ
-1268 AGNVVTLNVSALDAA
+1268 AGNTVVLNVSAVDAA
-1283 SFADFLQNGGMDAI
+1283 SFTDFLQRDGGKAL
-1297 KQLLYDGNRD
+1297 KQFLLDTDRD
-1307 FTTESGVW
+1307 YTGSSDVW

>member
-16 SGLRQELNKAKSDIN
+16 SGLRSELNKAKSDIN
-31 TAFDA
+31 STFDA
-36 NPIKTFQ
+36 NPLKTFQ

-51 SMESLIGKF
+51 SMEKLISNF

-93 MGVTAS
+93 MGISAAQAS
-99 QASLFSRTVSLA
+99 QFSRTVSLA

-129 SSGGESAEKAQ
+129 SAGGDSAEKAQ
-140 AMLSAVG
+140 AMLDAVG
-147 VSLQDANGKLLP
+147 VSLQDSNGKLLP

-169 GYKLAASAGYAQE
+169 GYKAATSVGYGQE
-182 YLMETLGS
+182 YLMETLGA

-224 TKKEIDTLKMQAS
+224 TKKEIDVLKMQAS

-259 TGLATVAK
+259 SGLASIAK

-272 KEEVIDCTKAVV
+272 KEEVIGCTKALVG
-284 AFIAAYKTVVAL
+284 FIAAYKTVTAL
-296 RASFGAMQGLFGSA
+296 RASVAALGGLMGAA
-310 GGAGS
+310 GTG
-315 TAATEAITRAQE
+315 AATTTTDAITRAQE
-327 AQINRR
+327 AQINKR
-333 IKLIENAALQE
+333 IRLIENAALQE

-385 AEMIKAYADINA
+385 AEMTKTYAEINS
-397 AATTSGAVQ
+397 AATTSAAVQ

-496 DGVAYQ
+496 DGVAYKQ
-502 QKDGIWKRRDV
+502 IDGEWKKRV
-513 NTDASDFESP
+513 ANTDASDFENP
-523 FSYTEIDQDSALAAE
+523 FSYEDMDQNSALVAE
-538 LNYRLHM
+538 LNNRRYM
-545 KPDIE
+545 QPDIE
-550 KTELSPEANKQLD
+550 KKTSLSPETEKQLE

-572 SKAVDDNTAA
+572 SKSVDDNTAA
-582 AKAGG
+582 AKVGGG

-606 PLGEIAAQKAI
+606 PIGEIAAQKAI
-617 DAYNAAPGSQWLNPD
+617 DTYNAAPGSQWLNPD
-632 LTTDMNNSC
+632 LTNDMENSC

-647 MYGAAGVMTD
+647 MYGAAGVMSD

-666 AMFQSVK
+666 AMFQNAS
-673 GAWYGPNDGY
+673 AWYGPDSGY
-683 SPSAGDYVSGPGHVG
+683 TPSAGDYVSGPKHVG
-698 MYVGNNTVISRDSKG
+698 MYVGNNTVISRDSAG
-713 GLQQHDLQQWINE
+713 GLQSHDLDQWKQE
-726 FGLIGYGSV
+726 FGFIGYGSV
-735 KALTGGATS
+735 AKLTGGATS

-816 EAVKSL
+816 EAAKSL

-846 KLKTDTMRTNAELK
+846 KLKTDTARTTAELK

-933 SHHDTKTMG
+933 SHHDTKAMG

-974 KTTAQMMADSMES
+974 KTTAQMMADSMKS
-987 FKGSVSDFFTNLLEG
+987 FQGSISDFFTNILEG

-1026 DKWSSQILASLFP
+1026 DKWSSQILTALFP
-1039 GMFGGDQQSG
+1039 GMFGGGDNQSG
-1049 DLSGGSGGGGLFTGL
+1049 DLSGGSGGGLFTGIT
-1064 SFAGGLLGGGGGGL
+1064 FAGGLLGGGGGGL
-1078 FGGGGGLFG
+1078 FGGG
-1087 GLFGGGSN
+1087 SN
-1095 GNGDEDPVTT
+1095 GNGEDPITT
-1105 FQNTITRMTTGL
+1105 FQNTVTRMTTGL

-1141 NAVQGMINTGTKPAE
+1141 NVVQGMINTGTKPAE
-1156 TATTVSATTGL
+1156 TATTVAATTGM

-1182 AMASKST
+1182 AMAAKST

-1195 GKFATGGYIMGPG
+1195 GKWAAGGYIAGPG

-1225 LTAEAVQN
+1225 LTADAVQN

-1241 MNSGRVGHFASG
+1241 MNSGRVGHFATG
-1253 GLVRAASGGKGSGGA
+1253 GFVRANGSGSKGVA
-1268 AGNVVTLNVSALDAA
+1268 APAASSVTLNVSALDAA
-1283 SFADFLQNGGMDAI
+1283 SFMDFLQNGGMDSI
-1297 KQLLYDGNRD
+1297 KQLLFDGNRD

>member
-16 SGLRQELNKAKSDIN
+16 SGLRSELNKAKSDIN
-31 TAFDA
+31 STFDA
-36 NPIKTFQ
+36 NPLRTFQ

-51 SMESLIGKF
+51 SMEKLLSNF

-74 QMISGAVEA
+74 QLISGAVEA
-83 GARVKELSET
+83 GARVKDLSET
-93 MGVTAS
+93 MGISAA
-99 QASLFSRTVSLA
+99 QASMFSKTVSLA

-129 SSGGESAEKAQ
+129 SAGGASAEKAQ
-140 AMLSAVG
+140 AMLDAVG

-169 GYKLAASAGYAQE
+169 GYKAATSVGYGQE
-182 YLMETLGS
+182 YLMETLGA

-213 GVGLDPEEMDR
+213 SVGLDPEEMDR
-224 TKKEIDTLKMQAS
+224 TKKEIDVLKMQAS
-237 ALGTATGAALAPLIE
+237 TLGTATGAALAPLIE

-259 TGLATVAK
+259 SGLASIAQ

-272 KEEVIDCTKAVV
+272 KEEVIDCTKALVG
-284 AFIAAYKTVVAL
+284 FIAAYKTVTAL
-296 RASFGAMQGLFGSA
+296 RASVAALGGLMGAA
-310 GGAGS
+310 GTGAAS
-315 TAATEAITRAQE
+315 TATDAITRAQE
-327 AQINRR
+327 AQINKR
-333 IKLIENAALQE
+333 IRLIENAALQE

-385 AEMIKAYADINA
+385 AEMTKTYAEINS
-397 AATTSGAVQ
+397 AATTSAAVQ
-406 TGALNSVSKAA
+406 TGAINSVSKAA

-422 AVSSVG
+422 AVGSVG

-447 TIKKL
+447 TMKKL

-471 YALGCLVEYKK
+471 YALGCLVQYKK
-482 QKAEKELNENVVNL
+482 EKAEQELNDHVIDIDGEAYKQL
-496 DGVAYQ
+496 DGV
-502 QKDGIWKRRDV
+502 WKKRVV
-513 NTDASDFESP
+513 NTDASDFENP
-523 FSYTEIDQDSALAAE
+523 FSYEDVDQNSSLVAE
-538 LNYRLHM
+538 LNNRQYM
-545 KPDIE
+545 QPDLE

-572 SKAVDDNTAA
+572 SKSVDDNTAA

-587 GGSSAAP
+587 GGSSAPP

-617 DAYNAAPGSQWLNPD
+617 DTYNAAPGSQWLNPD
-632 LTTDMNNSC
+632 LTNDMENSC
-641 AAFVST
+641 ASFVST
-647 MYGAAGVMTD
+647 MYGAAGVMSD

-666 AMFQSVK
+666 AMFQNAS
-673 GAWYGPNDGY
+673 AWYGPNDGY
-683 SPSAGDYVSGPGHVG
+683 SPSVGDYVSGPGHAG
-698 MYVGNNTVISRDSKG
+698 MYVGNNIVISRDSKG
-713 GLQQHDLQQWINE
+713 GLQQHDLDQWKQE
-726 FGLIGYGSV
+726 FGFIGYGSV
-735 KALTGGATS
+735 AKLTGGATA
-744 TQTVDENGRA
+744 TQTVDKNGKA
-754 LQEAQRKLQQAKD
+754 LQEAQRKLQQAKE
-767 EALRLFTSMS
+767 EALKLFTSMS
-777 MEIEEK
+777 TEIEEK

-833 QNKVTEQQQQALS
+833 QNKVTQQQREALN

-860 GDYKSLADAEYN
+860 GDYKSLADAEYK

-891 NKDDKEAMAAVEEW
+891 NKDDKEAMAAVEDW

-933 SHHDTKTMG
+933 SHHDTEAMG
-942 SLLNSD
+942 DLLNSD
-948 DFKQMMDWDGQT
+948 DFKQMMDWDGET
-960 AQMQQFYDLWKDAH
+960 AEMQQFYDLWKDAH

-987 FKGSVSDFFTNLLEG
+987 FKGSISDFFTNILEG

-1008 AFLGMVDSLLD
+1008 AFLDMVDSLLD

-1026 DKWSSQILASLFP
+1026 DKWSSQILTSLFP

-1078 FGGGGGLFG
+1078 FGG
-1087 GLFGGGSN
+1087 LFGGGSN
-1095 GNGDEDPVTT
+1095 GNGDEDPITT
-1105 FQNTITRMTTGL
+1105 FQNTINRMTTGM
-1117 DTATSSLGLFSGGTG
+1117 DTATNTLSLFSGGTG

-1141 NAVQGMINTGTKPAE
+1141 NIIQGAINTGTKPAE
-1156 TATTVSATTGL
+1156 TATTVAATTGL
-1167 ASFTAS
+1167 AGFTTS
-1173 VYVATAALQ
+1173 VYMATAALQ
-1182 AMASKST
+1182 AMAASKFAT
-1189 FGSIFG
+1189 FG
-1195 GKFATGGYIMGPG
+1195 FATGGYIAGPG

-1225 LTAEAVQN
+1225 LTADAVQN

-1241 MNSGRVGHFASG
+1241 VNSGRVGHFATG
-1253 GLVRAASGGKGSGGA
+1253 GLVRANGSGSKGTA
-1268 AGNVVTLNVSALDAA
+1268 VPVGDSVTLNVSALDAA
-1283 SFADFLQNGGMDAI
+1283 SFMEFLQNGGMDSI
-1297 KQLLYDGNRD
+1297 KQLLFDGDRD
-1307 FTTESGVW
+1307 FTTKSGVW

>member
-16 SGLRQELNKAKSDIN
+16 SGLRSELNKAKSDIN
-31 TAFDA
+31 STFDA
-36 NPIKTFQ
+36 NPLKTFQ

-51 SMESLIGKF
+51 SMEKLISNF

-93 MGVTAS
+93 MGISAAQAS
-99 QASLFSRTVSLA
+99 QFSRTVSLA

-129 SSGGESAEKAQ
+129 SAGGDSAEKAQ
-140 AMLSAVG
+140 AMLDAVG
-147 VSLQDANGKLLP
+147 VSLQDSNGKLLP

-169 GYKLAASAGYAQE
+169 GYKAATSVGYGQE
-182 YLMETLGS
+182 YLMETLGA

-213 GVGLDPEEMDR
+213 GVGLDSEEMDR
-224 TKKEIDTLKMQAS
+224 TKKEIDVLKMQAS

-259 TGLATVAK
+259 SGLASIAK

-272 KEEVIDCTKAVV
+272 KEEVIDCTKALVG
-284 AFIAAYKTVVAL
+284 FIAAYKTVTAL
-296 RASFGAMQGLFGSA
+296 RASVAALGGLMGAA
-310 GGAGS
+310 GTG
-315 TAATEAITRAQE
+315 AATTATDAITRAQE
-327 AQINRR
+327 AQINKR
-333 IKLIENAALQE
+333 IRLIENAALQE

-352 QTMEVTEAEKT
+352 QTMQVTEAEKT

-385 AEMIKAYADINA
+385 AEMTKTYAEINS
-397 AATTSGAVQ
+397 AATTSAAVQ

-422 AVSSVG
+422 AVSGVG

-502 QKDGIWKRRDV
+502 QKDGIWRRREV
-513 NTDASDFESP
+513 NTDASDFENP

-550 KTELSPEANKQLD
+550 KTELSPETNKQIE

-572 SKAVDDNTAA
+572 SKSVDANTEA
-582 AKAGG
+582 AKVGG
-587 GGSSAAP
+587 GGGSAAP

-606 PLGEIAAQKAI
+606 PLGEIAAQKAL

-647 MYGAAGVMTD
+647 MYGAAGVMSD

-666 AMFQSVK
+666 AMFQNAY
-673 GAWYGPNDGY
+673 AWYGPNSKY

-735 KALTGGATS
+735 KALTGGATA

-789 AGMAQV
+789 AGMTQV

-919 AYRASFAKQMDYAI
+919 AYRASFAKQMDYAL
-933 SHHDTKTMG
+933 SHHDTKAMG

-974 KTTAQMMADSMES
+974 KTTAQMTADSMES
-987 FKGSVSDFFTNLLEG
+987 FKGSISDFFTNILEG

-1008 AFLGMVDSLLD
+1008 AFLDMVDSLLD
-1019 TVVKQLA
+1019 TIVKQLA
-1026 DKWSSQILASLFP
+1026 DKWSSQILTSLFP
-1039 GMFGGDQQSG
+1039 GMFGGGDQQSG

-1078 FGGGGGLFG
+1078 FGGG
-1087 GLFGGGSN
+1087 SN
-1095 GNGDEDPVTT
+1095 GNGDEDPITT
-1105 FQNTITRMTTGL
+1105 FQNTITRMTTGMN
-1117 DTATSSLGLFSGGTG
+1117 TATSAFSLLSGNTG
-1132 TAGKLLGTY
+1132 TANKLIGTY
-1141 NAVQGMINTGTKPAE
+1141 TGLQGIINTGTKPAE
-1156 TATTVSATTGL
+1156 NLVTATATKGL
-1167 ASFTAS
+1167 TSFTFN
-1173 VYVATAALQ
+1173 VYAATAALK
-1182 AMASKST
+1182 AMAASAS
-1189 FGSIFG
+1189 FG
-1195 GKFATGGYIMGPG
+1195 GIPHATGGYIAGPG

-1241 MNSGRVGHFASG
+1241 MNSGRVGHFATG
-1253 GLVRAASGGKGSGGA
+1253 GLVRANGSGSKGA
-1268 AGNVVTLNVSALDAA
+1268 AAPTGGSVTLNVSALDAA
-1283 SFADFLQNGGMDAI
+1283 SFMEFLQNGGMDSI
-1297 KQLLYDGNRD
+1297 KQLLFDGNRD

>member
-159 VNEQLKALSE
+159 LNEQLKALSE

-237 ALGTATGAALAPLIE
+237 ALGTATGAAMAPLIE

-296 RASFGAMQGLFGSA
+296 RASFGAMQGLFGAA
-310 GGAGS
+310 GGSGS

-352 QTMEVTEAEKT
+352 QTMEATEAEKT
-363 RLYANYVRQ
+363 RLYANYVKQ
-372 RQAETA
+372 RQVETA

-385 AEMIKAYADINA
+385 AEMTKAYADINA
-397 AATTSGAVQ
+397 AAATSGAVQ

-422 AVSSVG
+422 AVGSVG

-471 YALGCLVEYKK
+471 YALGCLVQYKK
-482 QKAEKELNENVVNL
+482 EKAEQELNDHVVNL
-496 DGVAYQ
+496 NGNAYKQIDGE
-502 QKDGIWKRRDV
+502 WKKRVV
-513 NTDASDFESP
+513 NTDASDFENP
-523 FSYTEIDQDSALAAE
+523 FSYEDMDQNSALVAE
-538 LNYRLHM
+538 LNNRQYM
-545 KPDIE
+545 QPDIE
-550 KTELSPEANKQLD
+550 KKTGLSDETNKELD
-563 DLKAQLEGL
+563 DLKAKLAGL
-572 SKAVDDNTAA
+572 SSAVDDNT
-582 AKAGG
+582 KAVKSGGGG
-587 GGSSAAP
+587 GGSATP

-606 PLGEIAAQKAI
+606 PLGEIAAQKAL

-666 AMFQSVK
+666 AMFQSVQ
-673 GAWYGPNDGY
+673 GGWHAAGEFY
-683 SPSAGDYVSGPGHVG
+683 SPSPGDYVSGPGHVG

-713 GLQQHDLQQWINE
+713 GLQQHDLDQWKDE
-726 FGLIGYGSV
+726 FGFIGYGSV
-735 KALTGGATS
+735 AALTGGRTA
-744 TQTVDENGRA
+744 TQTVDANGRA
-754 LQEAQRKLQQAKD
+754 IQEAQKKLQQAKD

-795 AENVKAKGQ
+795 AQNVKSKGQ
-804 EIQKLAAAGLPT
+804 EIQKLAAAGVP
-816 EAVKSL
+816 EDAIKSL
-822 QDKLAEYQTAL
+822 NDKLSEYQTAL
-833 QNKVTEQQQQALS
+833 QNKVTQQQQEALG

-860 GDYKSLADAEYN
+860 C
-872 ATVESLNK
+872 
-880 EKEERTKAVAQ
+880 
-891 NKDDKEAMAAVEEW
+891 
-905 YTSQVQAAAEKRTE
+905 
-919 AYRASFAKQMDYAI
+919 
-933 SHHDTKTMG
+933 
-942 SLLNSD
+942 
-948 DFKQMMDWDGQT
+948 
-960 AQMQQFYDLWKDAH
+960 
-974 KTTAQMMADSMES
+974 
-987 FKGSVSDFFTNLLEG
+987 
-1002 QETFGD
+1002 
-1008 AFLGMVDSLLD
+1008 
-1019 TVVKQLA
+1019 A
-1026 DKWSSQILASLFP
+1026 DKRLA
-1039 GMFGGDQQSG
+1039 
-1049 DLSGGSGGGGLFTGL
+1049 
-1064 SFAGGLLGGGGGGL
+1064 
-1078 FGGGGGLFG
+1078 
-1087 GLFGGGSN
+1087 
-1095 GNGDEDPVTT
+1095 
-1105 FQNTITRMTTGL
+1105 
-1117 DTATSSLGLFSGGTG
+1117 
-1132 TAGKLLGTY
+1132 
-1141 NAVQGMINTGTKPAE
+1141 
-1156 TATTVSATTGL
+1156 
-1167 ASFTAS
+1167 
-1173 VYVATAALQ
+1173 
-1182 AMASKST
+1182 
-1189 FGSIFG
+1189 
-1195 GKFATGGYIMGPG
+1195 
-1208 TGTSDSIPA
+1208 
-1217 FLSNGEYV
+1217 
-1225 LTAEAVQN
+1225 
-1233 VGLPLLDA
+1233 
-1241 MNSGRVGHFASG
+1241 
-1253 GLVRAASGGKGSGGA
+1253 
-1268 AGNVVTLNVSALDAA
+1268 
-1283 SFADFLQNGGMDAI
+1283 
-1297 KQLLYDGNRD
+1297 
-1307 FTTESGVW
+1307 

>member
-16 SGLRQELNKAKSDIN
+16 SGLRSELNKAKSDIN
-31 TAFDA
+31 STFDA
-36 NPIKTFQ
+36 NPLKTFQ

-51 SMESLIGKF
+51 SMEKLLSNF

-74 QMISGAVEA
+74 QLISGAVEA
-83 GARVKELSET
+83 GARVKDLSET
-93 MGVTAS
+93 MGISAA
-99 QASLFSRTVSLA
+99 QASMFSKTVSLA

-129 SSGGESAEKAQ
+129 SAGGASAEKAQ
-140 AMLSAVG
+140 AMLDAVG

-169 GYKLAASAGYAQE
+169 GYKAATSVGYGQE
-182 YLMETLGS
+182 YLMETLGA

-213 GVGLDPEEMDR
+213 SVGLDPEEMDR
-224 TKKEIDTLKMQAS
+224 TKKEIDVLKMQAS
-237 ALGTATGAALAPLIE
+237 TLGTATGAALAPLIE

-259 TGLATVAK
+259 SGLASIAQ

-272 KEEVIDCTKAVV
+272 KEEVIDCTKALVG
-284 AFIAAYKTVVAL
+284 FIAAYKTVTAL
-296 RASFGAMQGLFGSA
+296 RASVAALGGLMGAA
-310 GGAGS
+310 GTGAAS
-315 TAATEAITRAQE
+315 TATDAITRAQE
-327 AQINRR
+327 AQINKR
-333 IKLIENAALQE
+333 IRLIENAALQE

-385 AEMIKAYADINA
+385 AEMTKTYAEINS
-397 AATTSGAVQ
+397 AATTSAAVQ
-406 TGALNSVSKAA
+406 TGAINSVSKAA

-422 AVSSVG
+422 AVGSVG

-447 TIKKL
+447 TMKKL

-471 YALGCLVEYKK
+471 YALGCLVQYKK
-482 QKAEKELNENVVNL
+482 EKAEQELNDHVIDIDGEAYKQI
-496 DGVAYQ
+496 DGV
-502 QKDGIWKRRDV
+502 WKKRVV
-513 NTDASDFESP
+513 NTDASDFENP
-523 FSYTEIDQDSALAAE
+523 FSYEDVDQNSSLVAE
-538 LNYRLHM
+538 LNNRQYM
-545 KPDIE
+545 QPDLE

-572 SKAVDDNTAA
+572 SKSVDDNTAA

-587 GGSSAAP
+587 GGSSATP

-617 DAYNAAPGSQWLNPD
+617 DTYNAAPGSQWLNPD
-632 LTTDMNNSC
+632 LTNDMENSC
-641 AAFVST
+641 ASFVST
-647 MYGAAGVMTD
+647 MYGAAGVMSD

-666 AMFQSVK
+666 AMFQNAS
-673 GAWYGPNDGY
+673 AWYGPNDGY
-683 SPSAGDYVSGPGHVG
+683 SPSVGDYVSGPKHAG
-698 MYVGNNTVISRDSKG
+698 MYVGNNTVISRDSTG
-713 GLQQHDLQQWINE
+713 GLQSHDIDQWKQE
-726 FGLIGYGSV
+726 FGFIGYGSV
-735 KALTGGATS
+735 AKLTGGATS
-744 TQTVDENGRA
+744 TQTVDKNGKA
-754 LQEAQRKLQQAKD
+754 LQEAQRKLQQAKE
-767 EALRLFTSMS
+767 EALKLFTSMLT
-777 MEIEEK
+777 EIEEK

-833 QNKVTEQQQQALS
+833 QNKVTQQQREALN

-860 GDYKSLADAEYN
+860 GDYKSLADAEYK

-891 NKDDKEAMAAVEEW
+891 NKDDKEAMASVEEW

-933 SHHDTKTMG
+933 SHHDAKTMG

-948 DFKQMMDWDGQT
+948 DFKQMMDWDGET
-960 AQMQQFYDLWKDAH
+960 AEMQQFYDLWKDAH
-974 KTTAQMMADSMES
+974 KTTSQMMADSMSS
-987 FKGSVSDFFTNLLEG
+987 FQGSISDFFTNILEG

-1008 AFLGMVDSLLD
+1008 AFLDMVDSLLD

-1026 DKWSSQILASLFP
+1026 DKWSSQILTSLFP

-1078 FGGGGGLFG
+1078 FGG
-1087 GLFGGGSN
+1087 LFGGGSN
-1095 GNGDEDPVTT
+1095 GNGDEDPITT
-1105 FQNTITRMTTGL
+1105 FQNTINRMTTGM
-1117 DTATSSLGLFSGGTG
+1117 DTATNTLSLFSGGTG

-1141 NAVQGMINTGTKPAE
+1141 NIIQGAINTGTKPAE
-1156 TATTVSATTGL
+1156 TATTVAATTGL
-1167 ASFTAS
+1167 AGFTTS
-1173 VYVATAALQ
+1173 VYMATAALQ
-1182 AMASKST
+1182 AMAASKFAT
-1189 FGSIFG
+1189 FG
-1195 GKFATGGYIMGPG
+1195 FATGGYIMGPG
-1208 TGTSDSIPA
+1208 TSTSDSIPA

-1225 LTAEAVQN
+1225 LTADAVQN

-1241 MNSGRVGHFASG
+1241 MNSGRAGHFATG
-1253 GLVRAASGGKGSGGA
+1253 GLVRANGSGSKGTA
-1268 AGNVVTLNVSALDAA
+1268 VPVGNSVTLNVSALDAA
-1283 SFADFLQNGGMDAI
+1283 SFMEFLQNGGMDII
-1297 KQLLYDGNRD
+1297 KQLLFDGDRD

>member
-129 SSGGESAEKAQ
+129 SSGGDSAEKAQ
-140 AMLSAVG
+140 AMLNAVG

-159 VNEQLKALSE
+159 LNEQLKALSE

-237 ALGTATGAALAPLIE
+237 ALGSATGAALAPLIE

-296 RASFGAMQGLFGSA
+296 RASFGAMQGLFGAA

-352 QTMEVTEAEKT
+352 QTMEATEAEKT
-363 RLYANYVRQ
+363 RLYANYVKQ
-372 RQAETA
+372 RQVETA

-385 AEMIKAYADINA
+385 AEMTKAYADINA

-422 AVSSVG
+422 AVGSVG

-447 TIKKL
+447 TMKKL

-471 YALGCLVEYKK
+471 YALGCLVQYKK
-482 QKAEKELNENVVNL
+482 EKAEQELNDHVVNI
-496 DGVAYQ
+496 DGEAYKQ
-502 QKDGIWKRRDV
+502 IDGEWKKRVV
-513 NTDASDFESP
+513 NTDASDFENP
-523 FSYTEIDQDSALAAE
+523 FSYEDMDQNSALVAE
-538 LNYRLHM
+538 LNNRQYM
-545 KPDIE
+545 QPDIDK
-550 KTELSPEANKQLD
+550 KTGLSDETNKEID
-563 DLKAQLEGL
+563 DLKAKLAGL
-572 SKAVDDNTAA
+572 SNSVDDNTAA
-582 AKAGG
+582 VKAGG
-587 GGSSAAP
+587 GGGGSATP

-606 PLGEIAAQKAI
+606 PIGEIAAQQAI
-617 DAYNAAPGSQWLNPD
+617 DTYNAAPGSQWLNPD
-632 LTTDMNNSC
+632 LTTDMDNSC
-641 AAFVST
+641 ASFVST

-657 LTASGNNLD
+657 LTASGNALD
-666 AMFQSVK
+666 AMFQNAE
-673 GAWYGPNDGY
+673 AWYGPGSGY
-683 SPSAGDYVSGPGHVG
+683 VPSAGDYVSGPGHVG

-713 GLQQHDLQQWINE
+713 GLQEHDLDQWKNE
-726 FGLIGYGSV
+726 FGFIGYGSV
-735 KALTGGATS
+735 AALTGGRTA
-744 TQTVDENGRA
+744 TQTVGADGRA
-754 LQEAQRKLQQAKD
+754 IQEAQRKLQQAKD

-789 AGMAQV
+789 SGMAQV
-795 AENVKAKGQ
+795 AQNVKAKGQ
-804 EIQKLAAAGLPT
+804 EIQKLAAAGVP
-816 EAVKSL
+816 EDAIKSL
-822 QDKLAEYQTAL
+822 NDKLAEYQTAL
-833 QNKVTEQQQQALS
+833 QNKVTQQQQQALS
-846 KLKTDTMRTNAELK
+846 KLKTDTMRTNADLK

-880 EKEERTKAVAQ
+880 EKEERTKAVAK
-891 NKDDKEAMAAVEEW
+891 NKEDKEAMAAVEDW

-933 SHHDTKTMG
+933 SHHDTKAMG

-960 AQMQQFYDLWKDAH
+960 AEMQQFYDLWKDAH
-974 KTTAQMMADSMES
+974 KTTEQEIADSMSS
-987 FKGSVSDFFTNLLEG
+987 FQGSISDFFTSLLEG

-1019 TVVKQLA
+1019 TVVKQIA
-1026 DKWSSQILASLFP
+1026 DKWSAQILTSLFP
-1039 GMFGGDQQSG
+1039 GMFGGDQQGGDFSG
-1049 DLSGGSGGGGLFTGL
+1049 VGSGGGGLFTGL
-1064 SFAGGLLGGGGGGL
+1064 TFAGGLLGGGGGGL
-1078 FGGGGGLFG
+1078 FGGGGG
-1087 GLFGGGSN
+1087 N
-1095 GNGDEDPVTT
+1095 GNGDEDPITT
-1105 FQNTITRMTTGL
+1105 FQNTITRMTTGM
-1117 DTATSSLGLFSGGTG
+1117 DTATSALGLFSGGTG
-1132 TAGKLLGTY
+1132 TANKLLGAY
-1141 NAVQGMINTGTKPAE
+1141 SGIQGIINTGTKPAE
-1156 TATTVSATTGL
+1156 NLTTQLATKGLSSFTVNVYLAAAALKAMAAS
-1167 ASFTAS
+1167 ASFGG
-1173 VYVATAALQ
+1173 L
-1182 AMASKST
+1182 SK
-1189 FGSIFG
+1189 
-1195 GKFATGGYIMGPG
+1195 ATGGFITGPG
-1208 TGTSDSIPA
+1208 TGTSDDIPA

-1225 LTAEAVQN
+1225 LTAQAVQN

-1241 MNSGRVGHFASG
+1241 MNSGRVGHFAAG
-1253 GLVRAASGGKGSGGA
+1253 GLVNGNSAGGKGVA
-1268 AGNVVTLNVSALDAA
+1268 VPVGNSLTMNVSAMDAA
-1283 SFADFLQNGGMDAI
+1283 SFMDFLRSGGMDAI
-1297 KQLLYDGNRD
+1297 KQMLYDGNRD

>member
-83 GARVKELSET
+83 GARIKELSET

-129 SSGGESAEKAQ
+129 SSGGDSAEKAQ
-140 AMLSAVG
+140 AMLNAVG

-159 VNEQLKALSE
+159 VNEQLRALSE

-237 ALGTATGAALAPLIE
+237 ALGSATGAALAPLIE

-259 TGLATVAK
+259 SGLAAAAK
-267 YLATN
+267 YLSTN

-296 RASFGAMQGLFGSA
+296 RASFGAMQGLFGAA

-315 TAATEAITRAQE
+315 TAATESITRAQE

-333 IKLIENAALQE
+333 IKLIENSALQE

-363 RLYANYVRQ
+363 RLYANYVKQ
-372 RQAETA
+372 RQVETA

-385 AEMIKAYADINA
+385 AEMTKAYADINA

-406 TGALNSVSKAA
+406 TAALTKVGKAS

-422 AVSSVG
+422 AVGSVG

-447 TIKKL
+447 TMKKL

-471 YALGCLVEYKK
+471 YALGCLVQYKK
-482 QKAEKELNENVVNL
+482 EKAEQELNDHVVNI
-496 DGVAYQ
+496 DGEAYKQ
-502 QKDGIWKRRDV
+502 MGGEWKRRVV
-513 NTDASDFESP
+513 NTDASDFENP
-523 FSYTEIDQDSALAAE
+523 FSYEDLDQNSALVAE
-538 LNYRLHM
+538 LNSRQYM
-545 KPDIE
+545 QPDIE
-550 KTELSPEANKQLD
+550 KKTGLSDEANKQIE

-572 SKAVDDNTAA
+572 TKAVDDNTDVTKSGGSGGGAEKA
-582 AKAGG
+582 AK
-587 GGSSAAP
+587 
-594 KVEVPKTYTVEV
+594 VEAPKTYTVEV
-606 PLGEIAAQKAI
+606 PIGEIAAQRAI
-617 DAYNAAPGSQWLNPD
+617 DTYNAAPGSQWLNPD
-632 LTTDMNNSC
+632 LTTDMDNSC
-641 AAFVST
+641 ASFVST
-647 MYGAAGVMTD
+647 MYGAAGVLTD

-666 AMFQSVK
+666 AMFQNAK
-673 GAWYGPNDGY
+673 AWYSPGSGY
-683 SPSAGDYVSGPGHVG
+683 TPSAGDYVSGPGHVG

-713 GLQQHDLQQWINE
+713 GLQEHDLDQWKDE
-726 FGLIGYGSV
+726 FGFIGYGSV
-735 KALTGGATS
+735 AALTGGRTA
-744 TQTVDENGRA
+744 TQTVDANGRA
-754 LQEAQRKLQQAKD
+754 IQEAQRKLQQAKD

-789 AGMAQV
+789 SGMAQV
-795 AENVKAKGQ
+795 AQNVKSKGQ
-804 EIQKLAAAGLPT
+804 EIQKLAAAGLPE

-822 QDKLAEYQTAL
+822 NDKLAEYQTAL
-833 QNKVTEQQQQALS
+833 QNKVTQQRQEALG

-860 GDYKSLADAEYN
+860 GDYKSLAEAEYN
-872 ATVESLNK
+872 AAVEALNK
-880 EKEERTKAVAQ
+880 EKEERTKAVAK
-891 NKDDKEAMAAVEEW
+891 NKDDKEAMAAVEDW

-933 SHHDTKTMG
+933 SHHDTKAMG

-987 FKGSVSDFFTNLLEG
+987 FQGSISDFFTNILEG

-1008 AFLGMVDSLLD
+1008 AFLDMVDSLLD

-1026 DKWSSQILASLFP
+1026 EKWSSQILTALFP
-1039 GMFGGDQQSG
+1039 GMFGGGDNQSG
-1049 DLSGGSGGGGLFTGL
+1049 DLSGGSGGGGLFTGIT
-1064 SFAGGLLGGGGGGL
+1064 FAGGLLGGGL
-1078 FGGGGGLFG
+1078 FGGGGG
-1087 GLFGGGSN
+1087 SN
-1095 GNGDEDPVTT
+1095 GNGEDPITT
-1105 FQNTITRMTTGL
+1105 FQNTVTRMTTGL

-1141 NAVQGMINTGTKPAE
+1141 NVVQGMINTGTKPAE
-1156 TATTVSATTGL
+1156 TATTVAATTGM

-1182 AMASKST
+1182 AMAAKST

-1195 GKFATGGYIMGPG
+1195 GKWATGGYIAGPG
-1208 TGTSDSIPA
+1208 TSTSDSIPA

-1241 MNSGRVGHFASG
+1241 MNSGRVGHFATG
-1253 GLVRAASGGKGSGGA
+1253 GLVRANGSGRKGTA
-1268 AGNVVTLNVSALDAA
+1268 AQAASNVTLNVSALDAA
-1283 SFADFLQNGGMDAI
+1283 SFMEFLQNGGMDII
-1297 KQLLYDGNRD
+1297 KQLLFDGNRD